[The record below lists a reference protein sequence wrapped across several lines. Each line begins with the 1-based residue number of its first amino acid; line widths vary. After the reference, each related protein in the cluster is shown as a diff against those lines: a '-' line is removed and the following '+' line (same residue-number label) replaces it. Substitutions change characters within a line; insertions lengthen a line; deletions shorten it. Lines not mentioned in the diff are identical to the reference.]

1 MCYTKIKLKGEKNML
16 SLLNVIDGTLRTF
29 FSQFT
34 EALGFD
40 GYLGLVLGVEAFFIL
55 LFVIKSAFSY
65 EARLKRVIDKCNKWL
80 FKNKK
85 IDTNNIKE
93 FNSIIKKGPKRLV
106 YYWQQY
112 ILYREGGPSAYLS
125 EENIIDKPLK
135 TSSWLSNIKNLG
147 MLTVVWSI
155 FAFIFGAS
163 SQSAVVFDINAIVIA
178 LVLPCLS
185 ALLGVVAII
194 ILKARRVMNL
204 DDIYHIY
211 HLFSRFLTNATV
223 DLTPYLDFNL
233 LFTQKEIENGNPQ
246 LREYYEAR
254 ARKIK
259 EEFEEAQ
266 KNDVPLQT
274 YEFENVGVDGSL
286 LLNRAMRESEVY
298 INKKIATLSQIAQI
312 ESQKEALKRNYE
324 DVQMSLQ
331 RQIQASKEN
340 IQKLIE
346 QQAATT
352 NRIEAGLLKNQQQKE
367 VNKNAQLQKD
377 YEKEEERY
385 LRSKGELD
393 EELEKLKAVLD
404 QGVTEVQKAM
414 SNEYQTFFEK
424 VMKSAFQVAE
434 QRVKEEKLNLVNER
448 DKNEEELISVQTQIK
463 RLKDE
468 NDTLRDRLAKY
479 DENYQQQT
487 SEDEQGHY
495 DENGNYIY
503 SDGSYHDTNG
513 LFHDVDGKVYNMN
526 GELVSYDLSPEE
538 QLAQDKEELKNQQVD
553 SFGAYVND
561 QDEVESIAQ
570 KEDTEPNKDE
580 VDSAIEEIA
589 EVMGEEKPQTESE
602 ENVVNDEKVEKPQE
616 ENNSD
621 DLSDSTDGA
630 TTDAIISGD
639 VPNSETVS
647 EILAEEEANA
657 NKDID
662 SEEKTTD
669 NNQTENET
677 NGEVL
682 GVVDDSIMEQPA
694 SEEAPKRKRGRP
706 RKEKVEQASEEQPK
720 RKRGRPRKTEAKEP
734 EVTSAPKKR
743 GRPPKAKTEKTES
756 SSKNSSTKKTPKT
769 TITKQDEG
777 DTAKKRGRPKKIDTQ
792 ESEVKQQPKKR
803 GRPKKV
809 AEDAKPAQTQAK
821 KRGRPKKAVDEKEN
835 TQTKPQAKK
844 RGRPRKDT
852 PATMDSSFVN
862 QLNELISQQE
872 NKLKNLKA
880 FLNSEIDQVLEP
892 DEQENVNHEQ
902 DDIMNAVESL
912 KAQADK
918 AKSSGQSEEL
928 AKINKR
934 IEDLIA
940 DLSNI
945 SATDDD
951 ADAQ

>member
-1 MCYTKIKLKGEKNML
+1 ML
-16 SLLNVIDGTLRTF
+16 SLLNSIDGTLRTF
-29 FSQFT
+29 FSQLT
-34 EALGFD
+34 EALGFG

-55 LFVIKSAFSY
+55 LFVVKSAFSY
-65 EARLKRVIDKCNKWL
+65 EARLKRCIDKCNKWL
-80 FKNKK
+80 FRYKK
-85 IDTNNIKE
+85 IDENNIKD
-93 FNSIIKKGPKRLV
+93 FNKIIKKGPKRLV
-106 YYWQQY
+106 YYWQQF
-112 ILYREGGPSAYLS
+112 ILYRDGGPSAYLS
-125 EENIIDKPLK
+125 EENVIEKPLK
-135 TSSWLSNIKNLG
+135 TSSWVSNIKNLG
-147 MLTVVWSI
+147 MLSVVWSVI
-155 FAFIFGAS
+155 AFIFGAS
-163 SQSAVVFDINAIVIA
+163 SQSARGFDIDTIVIA

-185 ALLGVVAII
+185 ALLGVIAII
-194 ILKARRVMNL
+194 ILKGRRVMNL

-211 HLFSRFLTNATV
+211 HLFSRFLTNATI

-266 KNDVPLQT
+266 KNDAPLQT

-286 LLNRAMRESEVY
+286 LLNRAMRESELY
-298 INKKIATLSQIAQI
+298 INKKNATLSKIAQI
-312 ESQKEALKRNYE
+312 ESQKEALRRNFE

-385 LRSKGELD
+385 LRSKAELDGELD
-393 EELEKLKAVLD
+393 KLKEELDKGASD
-404 QGVTEVQKAM
+404 VQKAM

-424 VMKSAFQVAE
+424 VMKSAYQVAE
-434 QRVKEEKLNLVNER
+434 AKVKEEKQTLASER
-448 DKNEEELISVQTQIK
+448 DKNEEELVSVQTQIK

-468 NDTLRDRLAKY
+468 NDTLRERLARF
-479 DENYQQQT
+479 DENYKQET
-487 SEDEQGHY
+487 VEGEQGHY

-526 GELVSYDLSPEE
+526 GELVSYDLTPEE
-538 QLAQDKEELKNQQVD
+538 QSAKEKQELQDQQVE
-553 SFGAYVND
+553 SFGAYINDENQIETPQQEETAPQDQEEVNSAMAEIAESMGEEAPYVED
-561 QDEVESIAQ
+561 ETQEETPEEQSQETQEEINQETQESEQEGNPQEETEQTENLVSLNPIFLGDATQESQPSEEQTSQDEVTSEETTPQ
-570 KEDTEPNKDE
+570 PEQLPEE
-580 VDSAIEEIA
+580 QRIEEPKV
-589 EVMGEEKPQTESE
+589 EETKPTEEKPKKKRGRPRKEVAAEPAEVGPKKKRGRPRKVDSQETTQT
-602 ENVVNDEKVEKPQE
+602 
-616 ENNSD
+616 
-621 DLSDSTDGA
+621 T
-630 TTDAIISGD
+630 
-639 VPNSETVS
+639 
-647 EILAEEEANA
+647 
-657 NKDID
+657 
-662 SEEKTTD
+662 
-669 NNQTENET
+669 
-677 NGEVL
+677 
-682 GVVDDSIMEQPA
+682 
-694 SEEAPKRKRGRP
+694 PKRKRGRP
-706 RKEKVEQASEEQPK
+706 RKEET
-720 RKRGRPRKTEAKEP
+720 TEA
-734 EVTSAPKKR
+734 PKTTTVAKK
-743 GRPPKAKTEKTES
+743 PATKKSNTKSPSKAKTT
-756 SSKNSSTKKTPKT
+756 TKKTSPKST
-769 TITKQDEG
+769 TTQSKP
-777 DTAKKRGRPKKIDTQ
+777 TA
-792 ESEVKQQPKKR
+792 KR

-809 AEDAKPAQTQAK
+809 VEEAPAVQPT
-821 KRGRPKKAVDEKEN
+821 V
-835 TQTKPQAKK
+835 KK
-844 RGRPRKDT
+844 RGRPRKD
-852 PATMDSSFVN
+852 ASMDSSFVN

-892 DEQENVNHEQ
+892 QEQATVNHEQ
-902 DDIMNAVESL
+902 DDILNAVESL

-934 IEDLIA
+934 IEDLIK

-945 SATDDD
+945 SASDDN

>member
-1 MCYTKIKLKGEKNML
+1 ML
-16 SLLNVIDGTLRTF
+16 SLLNSIDGTLRTF
-29 FSQFT
+29 FSQLT
-34 EALGFD
+34 EALGFG

-55 LFVIKSAFSY
+55 LFVVKSAFSY
-65 EARLKRVIDKCNKWL
+65 EARLKRCIDKCNKWL
-80 FKNKK
+80 FRYKK
-85 IDTNNIKE
+85 IDENNIKD
-93 FNSIIKKGPKRLV
+93 FNKIIKKGPKRLV
-106 YYWQQY
+106 YYWQQF
-112 ILYREGGPSAYLS
+112 ILYRDGGPSAYLS
-125 EENIIDKPLK
+125 EENVIEKPLK
-135 TSSWLSNIKNLG
+135 TSSWVSNIKNLG
-147 MLTVVWSI
+147 MLTVVWSVI
-155 FAFIFGAS
+155 AFIFGAS
-163 SQSAVVFDINAIVIA
+163 SQSARGFDIDTIVIA

-185 ALLGVVAII
+185 ALLGVIAII
-194 ILKARRVMNL
+194 ILKGRRVMNL

-211 HLFSRFLTNATV
+211 HLFSRFLTNATI

-266 KNDVPLQT
+266 KNDAPLQT

-286 LLNRAMRESEVY
+286 LLNRAMRESELY
-298 INKKIATLSQIAQI
+298 INKKNATLSKIAQI
-312 ESQKEALKRNYE
+312 ESQKEALRRNFE

-385 LRSKGELD
+385 LRSKAELDGELD
-393 EELEKLKAVLD
+393 KLKEELDKGASD
-404 QGVTEVQKAM
+404 VQKAM

-424 VMKSAFQVAE
+424 VMKSAYQVAE
-434 QRVKEEKLNLVNER
+434 AKVKEEKQTLASER
-448 DKNEEELISVQTQIK
+448 DKNEEELVSVQTQIK

-468 NDTLRDRLAKY
+468 NDTLRERLARF
-479 DENYQQQT
+479 DENYKQET
-487 SEDEQGHY
+487 VEGEQGHY

-526 GELVSYDLSPEE
+526 GELVSYDLTPEE
-538 QLAQDKEELKNQQVD
+538 QSAKEKQELQDQQVE
-553 SFGAYVND
+553 SFGAYINDENQIETPQQEKTAPQDQEEVNSAMAEIAESMGEEAPYVED
-561 QDEVESIAQ
+561 ETQEETPEEQSQETQEEINQETQESEQEGNPQEETEQTENLVSLNPIFLGDATQESQPSEEQTSQDEVTSEETTPQPEQLPEEQ
-570 KEDTEPNKDE
+570 K
-580 VDSAIEEIA
+580 IEEPKV
-589 EVMGEEKPQTESE
+589 EETKPTEEKPKKKRGRPRKEVAAEPAEVGPKKKRGRPRKVDSQETTQT
-602 ENVVNDEKVEKPQE
+602 
-616 ENNSD
+616 
-621 DLSDSTDGA
+621 T
-630 TTDAIISGD
+630 
-639 VPNSETVS
+639 
-647 EILAEEEANA
+647 
-657 NKDID
+657 
-662 SEEKTTD
+662 
-669 NNQTENET
+669 
-677 NGEVL
+677 
-682 GVVDDSIMEQPA
+682 
-694 SEEAPKRKRGRP
+694 PKRKRGRP
-706 RKEKVEQASEEQPK
+706 RKEET
-720 RKRGRPRKTEAKEP
+720 TEA
-734 EVTSAPKKR
+734 PKTTTVAKK
-743 GRPPKAKTEKTES
+743 PATKKSNTKSPSKAKTT
-756 SSKNSSTKKTPKT
+756 TKKTSPKST
-769 TITKQDEG
+769 TTQSKP
-777 DTAKKRGRPKKIDTQ
+777 TA
-792 ESEVKQQPKKR
+792 KR

-809 AEDAKPAQTQAK
+809 VEEAPAVQPT
-821 KRGRPKKAVDEKEN
+821 V
-835 TQTKPQAKK
+835 KK
-844 RGRPRKDT
+844 RGRPRKD
-852 PATMDSSFVN
+852 ASMDSSFVN

-892 DEQENVNHEQ
+892 QEQATVNHEQ
-902 DDIMNAVESL
+902 DDILNAVESL

-934 IEDLIA
+934 IEDLIK

-945 SATDDD
+945 SASDDN

>member
-1 MCYTKIKLKGEKNML
+1 ML
-16 SLLNVIDGTLRTF
+16 SLLNSIDGTLRTF
-29 FSQFT
+29 FSQLT
-34 EALGFD
+34 EALGFG

-55 LFVIKSAFSY
+55 LFVVKSAFSY
-65 EARLKRVIDKCNKWL
+65 EARLKRCIDKCNKWL
-80 FKNKK
+80 FRYKK
-85 IDTNNIKE
+85 IDENNIKD
-93 FNSIIKKGPKRLV
+93 FNKIIKKGPKRLV
-106 YYWQQY
+106 YYWQQF
-112 ILYREGGPSAYLS
+112 ILYRDGGPSAYLS
-125 EENIIDKPLK
+125 EENVIEKPLK
-135 TSSWLSNIKNLG
+135 TSSWVSNIKNLG
-147 MLTVVWSI
+147 MLSVVWSVI
-155 FAFIFGAS
+155 AFIFGAS
-163 SQSAVVFDINAIVIA
+163 SQSVRGFDIDTIVIA

-185 ALLGVVAII
+185 ALLGVIAII
-194 ILKARRVMNL
+194 ILKGRRVMNL

-211 HLFSRFLTNATV
+211 HLFSRFLTNATI

-266 KNDVPLQT
+266 KNDAPLQT

-286 LLNRAMRESEVY
+286 LLNRAMRESELY
-298 INKKIATLSQIAQI
+298 INKKNATLSKIAQI
-312 ESQKEALKRNYE
+312 ESQKEALRRNFE

-385 LRSKGELD
+385 LRSKAELDGELD
-393 EELEKLKAVLD
+393 KLKEELDKGASD
-404 QGVTEVQKAM
+404 VQKAM

-424 VMKSAFQVAE
+424 VMKSAYQVAE
-434 QRVKEEKLNLVNER
+434 AKVKEEKQTLASER
-448 DKNEEELISVQTQIK
+448 DKNEEELVSVQTQIK

-468 NDTLRDRLAKY
+468 NDTLRERLARF
-479 DENYQQQT
+479 DENYKQET
-487 SEDEQGHY
+487 VEGEQGHY

-526 GELVSYDLSPEE
+526 GELVSYDLTPEE
-538 QLAQDKEELKNQQVD
+538 QSAKEKQELQDQQVE
-553 SFGAYVND
+553 SFGAYIND
-561 QDEVESIAQ
+561 ENQIETPQQEETAPQDQ
-570 KEDTEPNKDE
+570 KEVN
-580 VDSAIEEIA
+580 SAMAEIA
-589 EVMGEEKPQTESE
+589 ESMGEEAPYVEDETQEETPEEQSQETQEEINQETQNLEQE
-602 ENVVNDEKVEKPQE
+602 ENPQE
-616 ENNSD
+616 E
-621 DLSDSTDGA
+621 T
-630 TTDAIISGD
+630 
-639 VPNSETVS
+639 E
-647 EILAEEEANA
+647 
-657 NKDID
+657 
-662 SEEKTTD
+662 
-669 NNQTENET
+669 QTENLVSLNPIFLEDT
-677 NGEVL
+677 TQESQFSEGQTSQDEA
-682 GVVDDSIMEQPA
+682 A
-694 SEEAPKRKRGRP
+694 SEEQNSQTEQLPEEQKTEEPKVEETKLTEEKPKKKRGRPRKEVATEPAEVEPKKKRGRPRKVDSQETTQTTPKRKRGRP
-706 RKEKVEQASEEQPK
+706 RKEEATEAPK
-720 RKRGRPRKTEAKEP
+720 TTTVAKEP
-734 EVTSAPKKR
+734 TTKKSKTKS
-743 GRPPKAKTEKTES
+743 PSKAKTT
-756 SSKNSSTKKTPKT
+756 TKKTSPKST
-769 TITKQDEG
+769 TTQSKP
-777 DTAKKRGRPKKIDTQ
+777 TA
-792 ESEVKQQPKKR
+792 KR

-809 AEDAKPAQTQAK
+809 VEEAPAVQPT
-821 KRGRPKKAVDEKEN
+821 V
-835 TQTKPQAKK
+835 KK
-844 RGRPRKDT
+844 RGRPRKD
-852 PATMDSSFVN
+852 ASMDSSFVN

-892 DEQENVNHEQ
+892 QEQATVNHEQ
-902 DDIMNAVESL
+902 DDILNAVESL

-934 IEDLIA
+934 IEDLIK

-945 SATDDD
+945 SASDDN

>member
-1 MCYTKIKLKGEKNML
+1 ML
-16 SLLNVIDGTLRTF
+16 SLLNSIDGTLRTF
-29 FSQFT
+29 FSQLT
-34 EALGFD
+34 EALGFG

-55 LFVIKSAFSY
+55 LFVVKSAFSY
-65 EARLKRVIDKCNKWL
+65 EARLKRCIDKCNKWL
-80 FKNKK
+80 FRYKK
-85 IDTNNIKE
+85 IDENNIKD
-93 FNSIIKKGPKRLV
+93 FNKIIKKGPKRLV
-106 YYWQQY
+106 YYWQQF
-112 ILYREGGPSAYLS
+112 ILYRDGGPSAYLS
-125 EENIIDKPLK
+125 EENVIEKPLK
-135 TSSWLSNIKNLG
+135 TSSWVSNIKNLG
-147 MLTVVWSI
+147 MLTIVWSVI
-155 FAFIFGAS
+155 AFIFGAS
-163 SQSAVVFDINAIVIA
+163 SQSARGFDIDTIVIA

-185 ALLGVVAII
+185 ALLGVIAII
-194 ILKARRVMNL
+194 ILKGRRVMNL

-211 HLFSRFLTNATV
+211 HLFSRFLTNATI

-266 KNDVPLQT
+266 KNDAPLQT

-286 LLNRAMRESEVY
+286 LLNRAMRESELY
-298 INKKIATLSQIAQI
+298 INKKNATLSKIAQI
-312 ESQKEALKRNYE
+312 ESQKEALRRNFE

-385 LRSKGELD
+385 LRSKAELDGELD
-393 EELEKLKAVLD
+393 KLKEELDKGASD
-404 QGVTEVQKAM
+404 VQKAM

-424 VMKSAFQVAE
+424 VMKSAYQVAE
-434 QRVKEEKLNLVNER
+434 AKVKEEKQTLASER
-448 DKNEEELISVQTQIK
+448 DKNEEELVSVQTQIK

-468 NDTLRDRLAKY
+468 NDTLRERLARF
-479 DENYQQQT
+479 DENYKQET
-487 SEDEQGHY
+487 VEGEQGHY

-526 GELVSYDLSPEE
+526 GELVSYDLTPEE
-538 QLAQDKEELKNQQVD
+538 QSAKEKQELQDQQVE
-553 SFGAYVND
+553 SFGAYINDENQIETPQQEETAPQDQKEVNSAMAEIAESMGEEAPYVED
-561 QDEVESIAQ
+561 ETQEETPEEQSQETQEEINQETQESEQEKNPQEETEQTENLVSLNPIFLGDATQESQPSEEQTSQDEVTSEETTPQPEQLPEEQ
-570 KEDTEPNKDE
+570 K
-580 VDSAIEEIA
+580 IEEPKV
-589 EVMGEEKPQTESE
+589 EETKPTEEKPKKKRGRPRKEVVTEPAEIEPKKKRGRPRKVDSQETTQT
-602 ENVVNDEKVEKPQE
+602 
-616 ENNSD
+616 
-621 DLSDSTDGA
+621 T
-630 TTDAIISGD
+630 
-639 VPNSETVS
+639 
-647 EILAEEEANA
+647 
-657 NKDID
+657 
-662 SEEKTTD
+662 
-669 NNQTENET
+669 
-677 NGEVL
+677 
-682 GVVDDSIMEQPA
+682 
-694 SEEAPKRKRGRP
+694 PKRKRGRP
-706 RKEKVEQASEEQPK
+706 RKEET
-720 RKRGRPRKTEAKEP
+720 TEA
-734 EVTSAPKKR
+734 PKTTTVAKK
-743 GRPPKAKTEKTES
+743 PATKKSNTKSPSKAKTT
-756 SSKNSSTKKTPKT
+756 TKKTSPKST
-769 TITKQDEG
+769 TTQSKP
-777 DTAKKRGRPKKIDTQ
+777 TA
-792 ESEVKQQPKKR
+792 KR

-809 AEDAKPAQTQAK
+809 VEEAPAVQPT
-821 KRGRPKKAVDEKEN
+821 V
-835 TQTKPQAKK
+835 KK
-844 RGRPRKDT
+844 RGRPRKD
-852 PATMDSSFVN
+852 ASMDSSFVN

-892 DEQENVNHEQ
+892 QEQATVNHEQ
-902 DDIMNAVESL
+902 DDILNAVESL

-934 IEDLIA
+934 IEDLIK

-945 SATDDD
+945 SASDDN

>member
-1 MCYTKIKLKGEKNML
+1 ML
-16 SLLNVIDGTLRTF
+16 SLLNSIDGTLRTF
-29 FSQFT
+29 FSQLT
-34 EALGFD
+34 EALGFG

-55 LFVIKSAFSY
+55 LFVVKSAFSY
-65 EARLKRVIDKCNKWL
+65 EARLKRCIDKCNKWL
-80 FKNKK
+80 FRYKK
-85 IDTNNIKE
+85 IDENNIKD
-93 FNSIIKKGPKRLV
+93 FNKIIKKGPKRLV
-106 YYWQQY
+106 YYWQQF
-112 ILYREGGPSAYLS
+112 ILYRDGGPSAYLS
-125 EENIIDKPLK
+125 EENVIEKPLK
-135 TSSWLSNIKNLG
+135 TSSWVSNIKNLG
-147 MLTVVWSI
+147 MLTVVWSVI
-155 FAFIFGAS
+155 AFIFGAS
-163 SQSAVVFDINAIVIA
+163 SQSARGFDIDTIVIA

-185 ALLGVVAII
+185 ALLGVIAII
-194 ILKARRVMNL
+194 ILKGRRVMNL

-211 HLFSRFLTNATV
+211 HLFSRFLTNATI

-266 KNDVPLQT
+266 KNDAPLQT

-286 LLNRAMRESEVY
+286 LLNRAMRESELY
-298 INKKIATLSQIAQI
+298 INKKNATLSKIAQI
-312 ESQKEALKRNYE
+312 ESQKEALRRNFE

-385 LRSKGELD
+385 LRSKAELDGELD
-393 EELEKLKAVLD
+393 KLKEELDKGASD
-404 QGVTEVQKAM
+404 VQKAM

-424 VMKSAFQVAE
+424 VMKSAYQVAE
-434 QRVKEEKLNLVNER
+434 AKVKEEKQTLASER
-448 DKNEEELISVQTQIK
+448 DKNEEELVSVQTQIK

-468 NDTLRDRLAKY
+468 NDTLRERLARF
-479 DENYQQQT
+479 DENYKQET
-487 SEDEQGHY
+487 VEGEQGHY

-526 GELVSYDLSPEE
+526 GELVSYDLTPEE
-538 QLAQDKEELKNQQVD
+538 QSAKEKQELQDQQVE
-553 SFGAYVND
+553 SFGAYINDENQIETPQQEETAPQDQEEVNSAMAEIAESMGEEAPYVED
-561 QDEVESIAQ
+561 ETQEETPEEQSQETQEEINQETQESEQEKNPQEETEQTENLVSLNPIFLGDATQESQPSEEQTSQDEVTSEETTPQ
-570 KEDTEPNKDE
+570 PEQLPEE
-580 VDSAIEEIA
+580 QRIEEPKV
-589 EVMGEEKPQTESE
+589 EETKPTEEKPKKKRGRPRKEVAAEPAEVGPKKKRGRPRKVDSQETTQT
-602 ENVVNDEKVEKPQE
+602 
-616 ENNSD
+616 
-621 DLSDSTDGA
+621 T
-630 TTDAIISGD
+630 
-639 VPNSETVS
+639 
-647 EILAEEEANA
+647 
-657 NKDID
+657 
-662 SEEKTTD
+662 
-669 NNQTENET
+669 
-677 NGEVL
+677 
-682 GVVDDSIMEQPA
+682 
-694 SEEAPKRKRGRP
+694 PKRKRGRP
-706 RKEKVEQASEEQPK
+706 RKEET
-720 RKRGRPRKTEAKEP
+720 TEA
-734 EVTSAPKKR
+734 PKTTTVAKK
-743 GRPPKAKTEKTES
+743 PATKKSSTKSPSKAKTT
-756 SSKNSSTKKTPKT
+756 TKKTSPKST
-769 TITKQDEG
+769 TTQSKS
-777 DTAKKRGRPKKIDTQ
+777 TA
-792 ESEVKQQPKKR
+792 KR

-809 AEDAKPAQTQAK
+809 VEEAPAVQPT
-821 KRGRPKKAVDEKEN
+821 V
-835 TQTKPQAKK
+835 KK
-844 RGRPRKDT
+844 RGRPRKD
-852 PATMDSSFVN
+852 ASMDSSFVN

-892 DEQENVNHEQ
+892 QEQATVNHEQ
-902 DDIMNAVESL
+902 DDILNAVESL

-934 IEDLIA
+934 IEDLIK

-945 SATDDD
+945 SASDDN

>member
-1 MCYTKIKLKGEKNML
+1 ML
-16 SLLNVIDGTLRTF
+16 SLLNSIDGTLRTF
-29 FSQFT
+29 FSQLT
-34 EALGFD
+34 EALGFG

-55 LFVIKSAFSY
+55 LFVVKSALSY
-65 EARLKRVIDKCNKWL
+65 EARLKRCIDKCNKWL
-80 FKNKK
+80 FRYKK
-85 IDTNNIKE
+85 IDENNIKD
-93 FNSIIKKGPKRLV
+93 FNKIIKKGPKRLV
-106 YYWQQY
+106 YYWQQF
-112 ILYREGGPSAYLS
+112 ILYRDGGPSAYLS
-125 EENIIDKPLK
+125 EENVIEKPLK
-135 TSSWLSNIKNLG
+135 TSSWVSNIKNLG
-147 MLTVVWSI
+147 MLTVVWSVI
-155 FAFIFGAS
+155 AFIFGAS
-163 SQSAVVFDINAIVIA
+163 SQSARGFDIDTIVIA

-185 ALLGVVAII
+185 ALLGVIAII
-194 ILKARRVMNL
+194 ILKGRRVMNL

-211 HLFSRFLTNATV
+211 HLFSRFLTNATI

-286 LLNRAMRESEVY
+286 LLNRAMRESELY
-298 INKKIATLSQIAQI
+298 INKKNATLSKIAQI
-312 ESQKEALKRNYE
+312 ESQKEALRRNFE

-385 LRSKGELD
+385 LRSKAELDGELD
-393 EELEKLKAVLD
+393 KLKEELDKGASD
-404 QGVTEVQKAM
+404 VQKAM

-424 VMKSAFQVAE
+424 VMKSAYQVAE
-434 QRVKEEKLNLVNER
+434 AKVKEEKQTLASER
-448 DKNEEELISVQTQIK
+448 DKNEEELVSVQTQIK

-468 NDTLRDRLAKY
+468 NDTLRERLARF
-479 DENYQQQT
+479 DENYKQET
-487 SEDEQGHY
+487 VEGEQGHY

-526 GELVSYDLSPEE
+526 GELVSYDLTPEE
-538 QLAQDKEELKNQQVD
+538 QSAKEKQELQDQQVE
-553 SFGAYVND
+553 SFGAYINDENQIETPQQEETAPQDQEEVNSAMAEIAESMGEEAPYVED
-561 QDEVESIAQ
+561 ETQEETPEEQSQETQEEINQETQESEQEGNPQEETEQTENLVSLNPIFLGDATQESQPSEEQTSQDEVTSEETTPQPEQLPEEQ
-570 KEDTEPNKDE
+570 K
-580 VDSAIEEIA
+580 IEEPKV
-589 EVMGEEKPQTESE
+589 EETKPTEEKPKKKRGRPRKEVAAEPAEVGPKKKRGRPRKVDSQETTQT
-602 ENVVNDEKVEKPQE
+602 
-616 ENNSD
+616 
-621 DLSDSTDGA
+621 T
-630 TTDAIISGD
+630 
-639 VPNSETVS
+639 
-647 EILAEEEANA
+647 
-657 NKDID
+657 
-662 SEEKTTD
+662 
-669 NNQTENET
+669 
-677 NGEVL
+677 
-682 GVVDDSIMEQPA
+682 
-694 SEEAPKRKRGRP
+694 PKRKRGRP
-706 RKEKVEQASEEQPK
+706 RKEET
-720 RKRGRPRKTEAKEP
+720 TEA
-734 EVTSAPKKR
+734 PKTTTVAKK
-743 GRPPKAKTEKTES
+743 PATKKSNTKSPSKAKTT
-756 SSKNSSTKKTPKT
+756 TKKTSPKST
-769 TITKQDEG
+769 TTQSKP
-777 DTAKKRGRPKKIDTQ
+777 TA
-792 ESEVKQQPKKR
+792 KR

-809 AEDAKPAQTQAK
+809 VEEAPAVQPT
-821 KRGRPKKAVDEKEN
+821 V
-835 TQTKPQAKK
+835 KK
-844 RGRPRKDT
+844 RGRPRKD
-852 PATMDSSFVN
+852 ASMDSSFVN

-892 DEQENVNHEQ
+892 QEQATVNHEQ
-902 DDIMNAVESL
+902 DDILNAVESL

-934 IEDLIA
+934 IEDLIK

-945 SATDDD
+945 SASDDN

>member
-1 MCYTKIKLKGEKNML
+1 ML
-16 SLLNVIDGTLRTF
+16 SLLNSIDGTLRTF
-29 FSQFT
+29 FSQLT
-34 EALGFD
+34 EALGFG

-55 LFVIKSAFSY
+55 LFVVKSAFSY
-65 EARLKRVIDKCNKWL
+65 EARLKRCIDKCNKWL
-80 FKNKK
+80 FRYKK
-85 IDTNNIKE
+85 IDENNIKD
-93 FNSIIKKGPKRLV
+93 FNKIIKKGPKRLV
-106 YYWQQY
+106 YYWQQF
-112 ILYREGGPSAYLS
+112 ILYRDGGPSAYLS
-125 EENIIDKPLK
+125 EENVIEKPLK
-135 TSSWLSNIKNLG
+135 TSSWVSNIKNLG
-147 MLTVVWSI
+147 MLTVVWSVI
-155 FAFIFGAS
+155 AFIFGAS
-163 SQSAVVFDINAIVIA
+163 SQSARGFDIDTIVIA

-185 ALLGVVAII
+185 ALLGVIAII
-194 ILKARRVMNL
+194 ILKGRRVMNL

-211 HLFSRFLTNATV
+211 HLFSRFLTNATI

-266 KNDVPLQT
+266 KNDAPLQT

-286 LLNRAMRESEVY
+286 LLNRAMRESELY
-298 INKKIATLSQIAQI
+298 INKKNATLSKIAQI
-312 ESQKEALKRNYE
+312 ESQKEALRRNFE

-385 LRSKGELD
+385 LRSKAELDGELD
-393 EELEKLKAVLD
+393 KLKEELDKGASD
-404 QGVTEVQKAM
+404 VQKAM

-424 VMKSAFQVAE
+424 VMKSAYQVAE
-434 QRVKEEKLNLVNER
+434 AKVKEEKQTLASER
-448 DKNEEELISVQTQIK
+448 DKNEEELVSVQTQIK

-468 NDTLRDRLAKY
+468 NDTLRERLARF
-479 DENYQQQT
+479 DENYKQET
-487 SEDEQGHY
+487 VEGEQGHY

-526 GELVSYDLSPEE
+526 GELVSYDLTPEE
-538 QLAQDKEELKNQQVD
+538 QSTKEKQELQDQQVE
-553 SFGAYVND
+553 SFGAYINDENQIETPQQEETAPQDQKEVNSAMAEIAESMGEEAPYVED
-561 QDEVESIAQ
+561 ETQEETPEEQSQETQEEINQETQESEQEGNPQEETEQTENLVSLNPIFLGDATQESQPSEEQTSQDEVTSEETTPQ
-570 KEDTEPNKDE
+570 PEQLPEE
-580 VDSAIEEIA
+580 QRIEEPKV
-589 EVMGEEKPQTESE
+589 EETKPTEEKPKKKRGRPRKEVAAEPAEVGPKKKRGRPRKVDSQETTQT
-602 ENVVNDEKVEKPQE
+602 
-616 ENNSD
+616 
-621 DLSDSTDGA
+621 T
-630 TTDAIISGD
+630 
-639 VPNSETVS
+639 
-647 EILAEEEANA
+647 
-657 NKDID
+657 
-662 SEEKTTD
+662 
-669 NNQTENET
+669 
-677 NGEVL
+677 
-682 GVVDDSIMEQPA
+682 
-694 SEEAPKRKRGRP
+694 PKRKRGRP
-706 RKEKVEQASEEQPK
+706 RKEET
-720 RKRGRPRKTEAKEP
+720 TEA
-734 EVTSAPKKR
+734 PKTTTVAKK
-743 GRPPKAKTEKTES
+743 PATKKSNTKSPSKAKTT
-756 SSKNSSTKKTPKT
+756 TKKTSPKST
-769 TITKQDEG
+769 TTQSKP
-777 DTAKKRGRPKKIDTQ
+777 TA
-792 ESEVKQQPKKR
+792 KR

-809 AEDAKPAQTQAK
+809 VEEAPAVQPT
-821 KRGRPKKAVDEKEN
+821 V
-835 TQTKPQAKK
+835 KK
-844 RGRPRKDT
+844 RGRPRKD
-852 PATMDSSFVN
+852 ASMDSSFVN

-892 DEQENVNHEQ
+892 QEQATVNHEQ
-902 DDIMNAVESL
+902 DDILNAVESL

-934 IEDLIA
+934 IEDLIK

-945 SATDDD
+945 SASDDN

>member
-1 MCYTKIKLKGEKNML
+1 ML
-16 SLLNVIDGTLRTF
+16 SLLNSIDGTLRTF
-29 FSQFT
+29 FSQLT
-34 EALGFD
+34 EALGFG

-55 LFVIKSAFSY
+55 LFVVKSALSY
-65 EARLKRVIDKCNKWL
+65 EARLKRCIDKCNKWL
-80 FKNKK
+80 FRYKK
-85 IDTNNIKE
+85 IDENNIKD
-93 FNSIIKKGPKRLV
+93 FNKIIKKGPKRLV
-106 YYWQQY
+106 YYWQQF
-112 ILYREGGPSAYLS
+112 ILYRDGGPSAYLS
-125 EENIIDKPLK
+125 EENVIEKPLK
-135 TSSWLSNIKNLG
+135 TSSWVSNIKNLG
-147 MLTVVWSI
+147 MLTVVWSVI
-155 FAFIFGAS
+155 AFIFGAS
-163 SQSAVVFDINAIVIA
+163 SQSARGFDIDTIVIA

-185 ALLGVVAII
+185 ALLGVIAII
-194 ILKARRVMNL
+194 ILKGRRVMNL

-211 HLFSRFLTNATV
+211 HLFSRFLTNATI

-266 KNDVPLQT
+266 KNDAPLQT

-286 LLNRAMRESEVY
+286 LLNRAMRESELY
-298 INKKIATLSQIAQI
+298 INKKNATLSKIAQI
-312 ESQKEALKRNYE
+312 ESQKEALRRNFE

-385 LRSKGELD
+385 LRSKAELDGELD
-393 EELEKLKAVLD
+393 KLKEELDKSASD
-404 QGVTEVQKAM
+404 VQKAM

-424 VMKSAFQVAE
+424 VMKSAYQVAE
-434 QRVKEEKLNLVNER
+434 AKVKEEKQTLASER
-448 DKNEEELISVQTQIK
+448 DKNEEELVSVQTQIK

-468 NDTLRDRLAKY
+468 NDTLRERLARF
-479 DENYQQQT
+479 DENYKQET
-487 SEDEQGHY
+487 VEGEQGHY

-526 GELVSYDLSPEE
+526 GELVSYDLTPEE
-538 QLAQDKEELKNQQVD
+538 QSAKEKQELQDQQVE
-553 SFGAYVND
+553 SFGAYINDENQIETPQQEETAPQDQEEVNSAMAEIAESMGEEAPYVED
-561 QDEVESIAQ
+561 ETQEEPPEEQSQETQEEINQETQESEQEGNPQEETEQTENLVSLNPIFLGDATQESQPSEEQTSQDEVTSEETTPQPEQLPEEQ
-570 KEDTEPNKDE
+570 K
-580 VDSAIEEIA
+580 IEEPKV
-589 EVMGEEKPQTESE
+589 EETKPTEEKPKKKRGRPRKEVAAEPAEVGPKKKRGRPRKVVSQGTTQT
-602 ENVVNDEKVEKPQE
+602 
-616 ENNSD
+616 
-621 DLSDSTDGA
+621 T
-630 TTDAIISGD
+630 
-639 VPNSETVS
+639 
-647 EILAEEEANA
+647 
-657 NKDID
+657 
-662 SEEKTTD
+662 
-669 NNQTENET
+669 
-677 NGEVL
+677 
-682 GVVDDSIMEQPA
+682 
-694 SEEAPKRKRGRP
+694 PKRKRGRP
-706 RKEKVEQASEEQPK
+706 RKEET
-720 RKRGRPRKTEAKEP
+720 TEA
-734 EVTSAPKKR
+734 PKTTTVAKK
-743 GRPPKAKTEKTES
+743 PATKKSNTKSPSKAKTT
-756 SSKNSSTKKTPKT
+756 TKKTSPKST
-769 TITKQDEG
+769 TTQSKP
-777 DTAKKRGRPKKIDTQ
+777 TA
-792 ESEVKQQPKKR
+792 KR

-809 AEDAKPAQTQAK
+809 VEEAPAVQPT
-821 KRGRPKKAVDEKEN
+821 V
-835 TQTKPQAKK
+835 KK
-844 RGRPRKDT
+844 RGRPRKD
-852 PATMDSSFVN
+852 ASMDSSFVN

-892 DEQENVNHEQ
+892 QEQATVNHEQ
-902 DDIMNAVESL
+902 DDILNAVESL

-934 IEDLIA
+934 IEDLIK

-945 SATDDD
+945 SASDDN

>member
-1 MCYTKIKLKGEKNML
+1 ML
-16 SLLNVIDGTLRTF
+16 SLLNSIDGTLRTF
-29 FSQFT
+29 FSQLT
-34 EALGFD
+34 EALGFG

-55 LFVIKSAFSY
+55 LFVVKSAFSY
-65 EARLKRVIDKCNKWL
+65 EARLKRCIDKCNKWL
-80 FKNKK
+80 FRYKK
-85 IDTNNIKE
+85 IDENNIKD
-93 FNSIIKKGPKRLV
+93 FNKIIKKGPKRLV
-106 YYWQQY
+106 YYWQQF
-112 ILYREGGPSAYLS
+112 ILYRDGGPSAYLS
-125 EENIIDKPLK
+125 EENVIEKPLK
-135 TSSWLSNIKNLG
+135 TSSWVSNIKNLG
-147 MLTVVWSI
+147 MLSVVWSVI
-155 FAFIFGAS
+155 AFIFGAS
-163 SQSAVVFDINAIVIA
+163 SQSARGFDIDTIVIA

-185 ALLGVVAII
+185 ALLGVIAII
-194 ILKARRVMNL
+194 ILKGRRVMNL

-211 HLFSRFLTNATV
+211 HLFSRFLTNATI

-286 LLNRAMRESEVY
+286 LLNRAMRESELY
-298 INKKIATLSQIAQI
+298 INKKNATLSKIAQI
-312 ESQKEALKRNYE
+312 ESQKEALRRNFE

-385 LRSKGELD
+385 LRSKAELDGELD
-393 EELEKLKAVLD
+393 KLKEELDKGASD
-404 QGVTEVQKAM
+404 VQKAM

-424 VMKSAFQVAE
+424 VMKSAYQVAE
-434 QRVKEEKLNLVNER
+434 AKVKEEKQTLASER
-448 DKNEEELISVQTQIK
+448 DKNEEELVSVQTQIK

-468 NDTLRDRLAKY
+468 NDTLRERLARF
-479 DENYQQQT
+479 DENYKQET
-487 SEDEQGHY
+487 VEGEQGHY

-503 SDGSYHDTNG
+503 SDGSYHDTKG

-526 GELVSYDLSPEE
+526 GELVSYDLTPEE
-538 QLAQDKEELKNQQVD
+538 QSAKEKQELQDQQVE
-553 SFGAYVND
+553 SFGAYINDENQIETPQQEETAPQDQEEVNSAMAEIAESMGEEAPYVED
-561 QDEVESIAQ
+561 ETQEETPEEQSQETQEEINQETQESEQEGNPQEETEQTENLVSLNPIFLGDATQESQPSEEQTSQDEVTSEETTPQ
-570 KEDTEPNKDE
+570 PEQLPEE
-580 VDSAIEEIA
+580 QRIEEPKV
-589 EVMGEEKPQTESE
+589 EETKPTEEKPKKKRGRPRKEVAAEPAEVGPKKKRGRPRKVDSQETTQT
-602 ENVVNDEKVEKPQE
+602 
-616 ENNSD
+616 
-621 DLSDSTDGA
+621 T
-630 TTDAIISGD
+630 
-639 VPNSETVS
+639 
-647 EILAEEEANA
+647 
-657 NKDID
+657 
-662 SEEKTTD
+662 
-669 NNQTENET
+669 
-677 NGEVL
+677 
-682 GVVDDSIMEQPA
+682 
-694 SEEAPKRKRGRP
+694 PKRKRGRP
-706 RKEKVEQASEEQPK
+706 RKEET
-720 RKRGRPRKTEAKEP
+720 TEA
-734 EVTSAPKKR
+734 PKTTTVAKK
-743 GRPPKAKTEKTES
+743 PATKKSNTKSPSKAKTT
-756 SSKNSSTKKTPKT
+756 TKKTSPKST
-769 TITKQDEG
+769 TTQSKP
-777 DTAKKRGRPKKIDTQ
+777 TA
-792 ESEVKQQPKKR
+792 KR

-809 AEDAKPAQTQAK
+809 VEEAPAVQPT
-821 KRGRPKKAVDEKEN
+821 V
-835 TQTKPQAKK
+835 KK
-844 RGRPRKDT
+844 RGRPRKD
-852 PATMDSSFVN
+852 ASMDSSFVN

-892 DEQENVNHEQ
+892 QEQATVNHEQ
-902 DDIMNAVESL
+902 DDILNAVESL

-934 IEDLIA
+934 IEDLIK

-945 SATDDD
+945 SASDDN

>member
-1 MCYTKIKLKGEKNML
+1 ML
-16 SLLNVIDGTLRTF
+16 SLLNSIDGTLRTF
-29 FSQFT
+29 FSQLT
-34 EALGFD
+34 EALGFG

-55 LFVIKSAFSY
+55 LFVVKSAFSY
-65 EARLKRVIDKCNKWL
+65 EARLKRCIDKCNKWL
-80 FKNKK
+80 FRYKK
-85 IDTNNIKE
+85 IDENNIKD
-93 FNSIIKKGPKRLV
+93 FNKIIKKGPKRLV
-106 YYWQQY
+106 YYWQQF
-112 ILYREGGPSAYLS
+112 ILYRDGGPSAYLS
-125 EENIIDKPLK
+125 EENVIEKPLK
-135 TSSWLSNIKNLG
+135 TSSWVSNIKNLG
-147 MLTVVWSI
+147 MLTVVWSVI
-155 FAFIFGAS
+155 AFIFGAS
-163 SQSAVVFDINAIVIA
+163 SQSARGFDIDTIVIA

-185 ALLGVVAII
+185 ALLGVIAII
-194 ILKARRVMNL
+194 ILKGRRVMNL

-211 HLFSRFLTNATV
+211 HLFSRFLTNATI

-266 KNDVPLQT
+266 KNDAPLQT

-286 LLNRAMRESEVY
+286 LLNRAMRESELY
-298 INKKIATLSQIAQI
+298 INKKNATLSKIAQI
-312 ESQKEALKRNYE
+312 ESQKEALRRNFE

-385 LRSKGELD
+385 LRSKAELDGELD
-393 EELEKLKAVLD
+393 KLKEELDKGASD
-404 QGVTEVQKAM
+404 VQKAM

-424 VMKSAFQVAE
+424 VMKSAYQVAE
-434 QRVKEEKLNLVNER
+434 AKVKEEKQTLASER
-448 DKNEEELISVQTQIK
+448 DKNEEELVSVQTQIK

-468 NDTLRDRLAKY
+468 NDTLRERLARF
-479 DENYQQQT
+479 DENYKQET
-487 SEDEQGHY
+487 VEGEQGHY

-526 GELVSYDLSPEE
+526 GELVSYDLTPEE
-538 QLAQDKEELKNQQVD
+538 QSAKEKQELQDQQVE
-553 SFGAYVND
+553 SFGAYINDENQIETPQQEETVPQDQKEVNSAMAEIAESMGEEAPYVED
-561 QDEVESIAQ
+561 ETQEETPEEQSQETQEEINQETQESEQEENPQEETEQTENLVSLNPIFLGDATQESQPSEEQTSQDEVTSEETTPQPEQLPEEQ
-570 KEDTEPNKDE
+570 K
-580 VDSAIEEIA
+580 IEEPKV
-589 EVMGEEKPQTESE
+589 EETKPTEEKPKKKRGRPRKEVAAEPAEVGPKKKRGRPRKVDSQETTQT
-602 ENVVNDEKVEKPQE
+602 
-616 ENNSD
+616 
-621 DLSDSTDGA
+621 T
-630 TTDAIISGD
+630 
-639 VPNSETVS
+639 
-647 EILAEEEANA
+647 
-657 NKDID
+657 
-662 SEEKTTD
+662 
-669 NNQTENET
+669 
-677 NGEVL
+677 
-682 GVVDDSIMEQPA
+682 
-694 SEEAPKRKRGRP
+694 PKRKRGRP
-706 RKEKVEQASEEQPK
+706 RKEET
-720 RKRGRPRKTEAKEP
+720 TEA
-734 EVTSAPKKR
+734 PKTTTVAKK
-743 GRPPKAKTEKTES
+743 PATKKSNTKSPSKAKTT
-756 SSKNSSTKKTPKT
+756 TKKTSPKST
-769 TITKQDEG
+769 TTQSKP
-777 DTAKKRGRPKKIDTQ
+777 TA
-792 ESEVKQQPKKR
+792 KR

-809 AEDAKPAQTQAK
+809 VEEAPAVQPT
-821 KRGRPKKAVDEKEN
+821 V
-835 TQTKPQAKK
+835 KK
-844 RGRPRKDT
+844 RGRPRKD
-852 PATMDSSFVN
+852 ASMDSSFVN

-892 DEQENVNHEQ
+892 QEQATVNHEQ
-902 DDIMNAVESL
+902 DDILNAVESL

-934 IEDLIA
+934 IEDLIK

-945 SATDDD
+945 SASDDN

>member
-1 MCYTKIKLKGEKNML
+1 ML
-16 SLLNVIDGTLRTF
+16 SLLNSIDGTLRTF
-29 FSQFT
+29 FSQLT
-34 EALGFD
+34 EALGFG

-55 LFVIKSAFSY
+55 LFVVKSAFSY
-65 EARLKRVIDKCNKWL
+65 EARLKRCIDKCNKWL
-80 FKNKK
+80 FRYKK
-85 IDTNNIKE
+85 IDENNIKD
-93 FNSIIKKGPKRLV
+93 FNKIIKKGPKRLV
-106 YYWQQY
+106 YYWQQF
-112 ILYREGGPSAYLS
+112 ILYRDGGPSAYLS
-125 EENIIDKPLK
+125 EENVIEKPLK
-135 TSSWLSNIKNLG
+135 TSSWVSNIKNLG
-147 MLTVVWSI
+147 MLSVVWSVI
-155 FAFIFGAS
+155 AFIFGAS
-163 SQSAVVFDINAIVIA
+163 SQSARGFDIDTIVIA

-185 ALLGVVAII
+185 ALLGVIAII
-194 ILKARRVMNL
+194 ILKGRRVMNL

-211 HLFSRFLTNATV
+211 HLFSRFLTNATI

-266 KNDVPLQT
+266 KNDAPLQT

-286 LLNRAMRESEVY
+286 LLNRAMRESELY
-298 INKKIATLSQIAQI
+298 INKKNATLSKIAQI
-312 ESQKEALKRNYE
+312 ESQKEALRRNFE

-385 LRSKGELD
+385 LRSKAELDGELD
-393 EELEKLKAVLD
+393 KLKEELDKGASD
-404 QGVTEVQKAM
+404 VQKAM

-424 VMKSAFQVAE
+424 VMKSAYQVAE
-434 QRVKEEKLNLVNER
+434 AKVKEEKQTLASER
-448 DKNEEELISVQTQIK
+448 DKNEEELVSVQTQIK

-468 NDTLRDRLAKY
+468 NDTLRERLARF
-479 DENYQQQT
+479 DENYKQET
-487 SEDEQGHY
+487 VEGEQGHY

-526 GELVSYDLSPEE
+526 GELVSYDLTPEE
-538 QLAQDKEELKNQQVD
+538 QSTKEKQELQDQQVE
-553 SFGAYVND
+553 SFGAYINDENQIETPQQEETVPQDQKEVNSAMAEIAESMGEEAPYVED
-561 QDEVESIAQ
+561 ETQEETPEEQSKETQEEINQETQESEQEGNPQEETEQTENLVSLNPIFLGDATQESQPSEEQTSQDEVTSEETTPQPEQLPEEQ
-570 KEDTEPNKDE
+570 K
-580 VDSAIEEIA
+580 IEEPKV
-589 EVMGEEKPQTESE
+589 EETKPTEEKPKKKRGRPRKEVAAEPAEVGPKKKRGRPRKVDSQETTQT
-602 ENVVNDEKVEKPQE
+602 
-616 ENNSD
+616 
-621 DLSDSTDGA
+621 T
-630 TTDAIISGD
+630 
-639 VPNSETVS
+639 
-647 EILAEEEANA
+647 
-657 NKDID
+657 
-662 SEEKTTD
+662 
-669 NNQTENET
+669 
-677 NGEVL
+677 
-682 GVVDDSIMEQPA
+682 
-694 SEEAPKRKRGRP
+694 PKRKRGRP
-706 RKEKVEQASEEQPK
+706 RKEET
-720 RKRGRPRKTEAKEP
+720 TEA
-734 EVTSAPKKR
+734 PKTTTVAKK
-743 GRPPKAKTEKTES
+743 PATKKSSTKSPSKAKTT
-756 SSKNSSTKKTPKT
+756 TKKTSPKST
-769 TITKQDEG
+769 TTQSKP
-777 DTAKKRGRPKKIDTQ
+777 TA
-792 ESEVKQQPKKR
+792 KR

-809 AEDAKPAQTQAK
+809 VEEAPAVQPT
-821 KRGRPKKAVDEKEN
+821 V
-835 TQTKPQAKK
+835 KK
-844 RGRPRKDT
+844 RGRPRKD
-852 PATMDSSFVN
+852 ASMDSSFVN

-892 DEQENVNHEQ
+892 QEQATVNHEQ
-902 DDIMNAVESL
+902 DDILNAVESL

-934 IEDLIA
+934 IEDLIK

-945 SATDDD
+945 SASDDN

>member
-1 MCYTKIKLKGEKNML
+1 ML
-16 SLLNVIDGTLRTF
+16 SLLNSIDGTLRTF
-29 FSQFT
+29 FSQLT
-34 EALGFD
+34 EALGFG

-55 LFVIKSAFSY
+55 LFVVKSAFSY
-65 EARLKRVIDKCNKWL
+65 EARLKRCIDKCNKWL
-80 FKNKK
+80 FRYKK
-85 IDTNNIKE
+85 IDENNIKD
-93 FNSIIKKGPKRLV
+93 FNKIIKKGPKRLV
-106 YYWQQY
+106 YYWQQF
-112 ILYREGGPSAYLS
+112 ILYRDGGPSAYLS
-125 EENIIDKPLK
+125 EENVIEKPLK
-135 TSSWLSNIKNLG
+135 TSSWVSNIKNLG
-147 MLTVVWSI
+147 MLSVVWSVI
-155 FAFIFGAS
+155 AFIFGAS
-163 SQSAVVFDINAIVIA
+163 SQSARGFDIDTIVIA

-185 ALLGVVAII
+185 ALLGVIAII
-194 ILKARRVMNL
+194 ILKGRRVMNL

-211 HLFSRFLTNATV
+211 HLFSRFLTNATI

-266 KNDVPLQT
+266 KNDAPLQT

-286 LLNRAMRESEVY
+286 LLNRAMRESELY
-298 INKKIATLSQIAQI
+298 INKKNATLSKIAQI
-312 ESQKEALKRNYE
+312 ESQKEALRRNFE

-385 LRSKGELD
+385 LRSKAELDGELD
-393 EELEKLKAVLD
+393 KLKEELDKGASD
-404 QGVTEVQKAM
+404 VQKAM

-424 VMKSAFQVAE
+424 VMKSAYQVAE
-434 QRVKEEKLNLVNER
+434 AKVKEEKQTLASER
-448 DKNEEELISVQTQIK
+448 DKNEEELVSVQTQIK

-468 NDTLRDRLAKY
+468 NDTLRERLARF
-479 DENYQQQT
+479 DENYKQET
-487 SEDEQGHY
+487 VEGEQGHY

-526 GELVSYDLSPEE
+526 GELVSYDLTPEE
-538 QLAQDKEELKNQQVD
+538 QSTKEKQELQDQQVE
-553 SFGAYVND
+553 SFGAYINDENQIETPQQEETVPQDQKEVNSAMAEIAESMGEEAPYVED
-561 QDEVESIAQ
+561 ETQEETPEEQSKETQEEINQETQESEQEGNPQEETEQTENLVSLNPIFLGDATQESQPSEEQTSQDEVTSEETTPQPEQLPEEQ
-570 KEDTEPNKDE
+570 K
-580 VDSAIEEIA
+580 IEEPKV
-589 EVMGEEKPQTESE
+589 EETKPTEEKPKKKRGRPRKEVAAEPAEVGPKKKRGRPRKVDSQETTQT
-602 ENVVNDEKVEKPQE
+602 
-616 ENNSD
+616 
-621 DLSDSTDGA
+621 T
-630 TTDAIISGD
+630 
-639 VPNSETVS
+639 
-647 EILAEEEANA
+647 
-657 NKDID
+657 
-662 SEEKTTD
+662 
-669 NNQTENET
+669 
-677 NGEVL
+677 
-682 GVVDDSIMEQPA
+682 
-694 SEEAPKRKRGRP
+694 PKRKRGRP
-706 RKEKVEQASEEQPK
+706 RKEET
-720 RKRGRPRKTEAKEP
+720 TEA
-734 EVTSAPKKR
+734 PKTTTVAKK
-743 GRPPKAKTEKTES
+743 PATKKSNTKSPSKAKTT
-756 SSKNSSTKKTPKT
+756 TKKTSPKST
-769 TITKQDEG
+769 TTQSKP
-777 DTAKKRGRPKKIDTQ
+777 TA
-792 ESEVKQQPKKR
+792 KR

-809 AEDAKPAQTQAK
+809 VEEAPAVQPT
-821 KRGRPKKAVDEKEN
+821 V
-835 TQTKPQAKK
+835 KK
-844 RGRPRKDT
+844 RGRPRKD
-852 PATMDSSFVN
+852 ASMDSSFVN

-892 DEQENVNHEQ
+892 QEQATVNHEQ
-902 DDIMNAVESL
+902 DDILNAVESL

-934 IEDLIA
+934 IEDLIK

-945 SATDDD
+945 SASDDN

>member
-1 MCYTKIKLKGEKNML
+1 ML
-16 SLLNVIDGTLRTF
+16 SLLNSIDGTLRTF
-29 FSQFT
+29 FSQLT
-34 EALGFD
+34 EALGFG

-55 LFVIKSAFSY
+55 LFVVKSAFSY
-65 EARLKRVIDKCNKWL
+65 EARLKRCIDKCNKWL
-80 FKNKK
+80 FRYKK
-85 IDTNNIKE
+85 IDENNIKD
-93 FNSIIKKGPKRLV
+93 FNKIIKKGPKRLV
-106 YYWQQY
+106 YYWQQF
-112 ILYREGGPSAYLS
+112 ILYRDGGPSAYLS
-125 EENIIDKPLK
+125 EENVIEKPLK
-135 TSSWLSNIKNLG
+135 TSSWVSNIKNLG
-147 MLTVVWSI
+147 MLTVVWSVI
-155 FAFIFGAS
+155 AFIFGAS
-163 SQSAVVFDINAIVIA
+163 SQSARGFDIDTIVIA

-185 ALLGVVAII
+185 ALLGVIAII
-194 ILKARRVMNL
+194 ILKGRRVMNL

-211 HLFSRFLTNATV
+211 HLFSRFLTNATI

-266 KNDVPLQT
+266 KNDAPLQT

-286 LLNRAMRESEVY
+286 LLNRAMRESELY
-298 INKKIATLSQIAQI
+298 INKKNATLSKIAQI
-312 ESQKEALKRNYE
+312 ESQKEALRRNFE

-385 LRSKGELD
+385 LRSKAELDGELD
-393 EELEKLKAVLD
+393 KLKEELDKGASD
-404 QGVTEVQKAM
+404 VQKAM

-424 VMKSAFQVAE
+424 VMKSAYQVAE
-434 QRVKEEKLNLVNER
+434 AKVKEEKQTLASER
-448 DKNEEELISVQTQIK
+448 DKNEEELVSVQTQIK

-468 NDTLRDRLAKY
+468 NDTLRERLARF
-479 DENYQQQT
+479 DENYKQET
-487 SEDEQGHY
+487 VEGEQGHY

-526 GELVSYDLSPEE
+526 GELVSYDLTPEE
-538 QLAQDKEELKNQQVD
+538 QSAKEKQELQDQQVE
-553 SFGAYVND
+553 SFGAYINDENQIETPQQEETAPQDQEEVNSAMAEIAESMGEEAPYVED
-561 QDEVESIAQ
+561 ETQEETPEEQSQETQEEINQETQESEQEKNPQEETEQTENLVSLNPIFLGDATQESQPSEEQTSQDEVTSEETTPQ
-570 KEDTEPNKDE
+570 PEQLPEE
-580 VDSAIEEIA
+580 QRIEEPKV
-589 EVMGEEKPQTESE
+589 EETKPTEEKPKKKRGRPRKEVAAEPAEVGPKKKRGRPRKVDSQETTQT
-602 ENVVNDEKVEKPQE
+602 
-616 ENNSD
+616 
-621 DLSDSTDGA
+621 T
-630 TTDAIISGD
+630 
-639 VPNSETVS
+639 
-647 EILAEEEANA
+647 
-657 NKDID
+657 
-662 SEEKTTD
+662 
-669 NNQTENET
+669 
-677 NGEVL
+677 
-682 GVVDDSIMEQPA
+682 
-694 SEEAPKRKRGRP
+694 PKRKRGRP
-706 RKEKVEQASEEQPK
+706 RKEET
-720 RKRGRPRKTEAKEP
+720 TEA
-734 EVTSAPKKR
+734 PKTTTVAKK
-743 GRPPKAKTEKTES
+743 PATKKSSTKSPSKAKTT
-756 SSKNSSTKKTPKT
+756 TKKTSPKST
-769 TITKQDEG
+769 TTQSKP
-777 DTAKKRGRPKKIDTQ
+777 TA
-792 ESEVKQQPKKR
+792 KR

-809 AEDAKPAQTQAK
+809 VEEAPAVQPT
-821 KRGRPKKAVDEKEN
+821 V
-835 TQTKPQAKK
+835 KK
-844 RGRPRKDT
+844 RGRPRKD
-852 PATMDSSFVN
+852 ASMDSSFVN

-892 DEQENVNHEQ
+892 QEQATVNHEQ
-902 DDIMNAVESL
+902 DDILNAVESL

-934 IEDLIA
+934 IEDLIK

-945 SATDDD
+945 SASDDN

>member
-1 MCYTKIKLKGEKNML
+1 ML
-16 SLLNVIDGTLRTF
+16 SLLNSIDGTLRTF
-29 FSQFT
+29 FSQLT
-34 EALGFD
+34 EALGFG

-55 LFVIKSAFSY
+55 LFVVKSAFSY
-65 EARLKRVIDKCNKWL
+65 EARLKRCIDKCNKWL
-80 FKNKK
+80 FRYKK
-85 IDTNNIKE
+85 IDENNIKD
-93 FNSIIKKGPKRLV
+93 FNKIIKKGPKRLV
-106 YYWQQY
+106 YYWQQF
-112 ILYREGGPSAYLS
+112 ILYRDGGPSAYLS
-125 EENIIDKPLK
+125 EENVIEKPLK
-135 TSSWLSNIKNLG
+135 TSSWVSNIKNLG
-147 MLTVVWSI
+147 MLTVVWSVI
-155 FAFIFGAS
+155 AFIFGAS
-163 SQSAVVFDINAIVIA
+163 SQSARGFDIDTIVIA

-185 ALLGVVAII
+185 ALLGVIAII
-194 ILKARRVMNL
+194 ILKGRRVMNL

-211 HLFSRFLTNATV
+211 HLFSRFLTNATI

-266 KNDVPLQT
+266 KNDAPLQT

-286 LLNRAMRESEVY
+286 LLNRAMRESELY
-298 INKKIATLSQIAQI
+298 INKKNATLSKIAQI
-312 ESQKEALKRNYE
+312 ESQKEALRRNFE

-385 LRSKGELD
+385 LRSKAELDGELD
-393 EELEKLKAVLD
+393 KLKEELDKGASD
-404 QGVTEVQKAM
+404 VQKAM

-424 VMKSAFQVAE
+424 VMKSAYQVAE
-434 QRVKEEKLNLVNER
+434 AKVKEEKQTLASER
-448 DKNEEELISVQTQIK
+448 DKNEEELVSVQTQIK

-468 NDTLRDRLAKY
+468 NDTLRERLARF
-479 DENYQQQT
+479 DENYKQET
-487 SEDEQGHY
+487 VEGEQGHY

-526 GELVSYDLSPEE
+526 GELVSYDLTPEE
-538 QLAQDKEELKNQQVD
+538 QSTKEKQELQDQQVE
-553 SFGAYVND
+553 SFGAYINDENQIETPQQEETAPQDQKEVNSAMAEIAESMGEEAPYVED
-561 QDEVESIAQ
+561 ETQEETPEEQSQETQEEINQETQESEQEGNPQEETEQTENLVSLNPIFLGDATQESQPSEEQTSQDEVTSEETTPQPEQLPEEQ
-570 KEDTEPNKDE
+570 K
-580 VDSAIEEIA
+580 IEEPKV
-589 EVMGEEKPQTESE
+589 EETKPTEEKPKKKRGRPRKEVAAEPAEVGPKKKRGRPRKVDSQETTQT
-602 ENVVNDEKVEKPQE
+602 
-616 ENNSD
+616 
-621 DLSDSTDGA
+621 T
-630 TTDAIISGD
+630 
-639 VPNSETVS
+639 
-647 EILAEEEANA
+647 
-657 NKDID
+657 
-662 SEEKTTD
+662 
-669 NNQTENET
+669 
-677 NGEVL
+677 
-682 GVVDDSIMEQPA
+682 
-694 SEEAPKRKRGRP
+694 PKRKRGRP
-706 RKEKVEQASEEQPK
+706 RKEET
-720 RKRGRPRKTEAKEP
+720 TEA
-734 EVTSAPKKR
+734 PKTTTVAKK
-743 GRPPKAKTEKTES
+743 PATKKSNTKSPSKAKTT
-756 SSKNSSTKKTPKT
+756 TKKTSPKST
-769 TITKQDEG
+769 TTQSKP
-777 DTAKKRGRPKKIDTQ
+777 TA
-792 ESEVKQQPKKR
+792 KR

-809 AEDAKPAQTQAK
+809 VEEAPAVQPT
-821 KRGRPKKAVDEKEN
+821 V
-835 TQTKPQAKK
+835 KK
-844 RGRPRKDT
+844 RGRPRKD
-852 PATMDSSFVN
+852 ASMDSSFVN

-892 DEQENVNHEQ
+892 QEQATVNHEQ
-902 DDIMNAVESL
+902 DDILNAVESL

-934 IEDLIA
+934 IEDLIK

-945 SATDDD
+945 SASDDN

>member
-1 MCYTKIKLKGEKNML
+1 ML
-16 SLLNVIDGTLRTF
+16 SLLNSIDGTLRTF
-29 FSQFT
+29 FSQLT
-34 EALGFD
+34 EALGFG

-55 LFVIKSAFSY
+55 LFVVKSAFSY
-65 EARLKRVIDKCNKWL
+65 EARLKRCIDKCNKWL
-80 FKNKK
+80 FRYKK
-85 IDTNNIKE
+85 IDENNIKD
-93 FNSIIKKGPKRLV
+93 FNKIIKKGPKRLV
-106 YYWQQY
+106 YYWQQF
-112 ILYREGGPSAYLS
+112 ILYRDGGPSAYLS
-125 EENIIDKPLK
+125 EENVIEKPLK
-135 TSSWLSNIKNLG
+135 TSSWVSNIKNLG
-147 MLTVVWSI
+147 MLSVVWSVI
-155 FAFIFGAS
+155 AFIFGAS
-163 SQSAVVFDINAIVIA
+163 SQSARGFDIDTIVIA

-185 ALLGVVAII
+185 ALLGVIAII
-194 ILKARRVMNL
+194 ILKGRRVMNL

-211 HLFSRFLTNATV
+211 HLFSRFLTNATI

-266 KNDVPLQT
+266 KNDAPLQT

-286 LLNRAMRESEVY
+286 LLNRAMRESELY
-298 INKKIATLSQIAQI
+298 INKKNATLSKIAQI
-312 ESQKEALKRNYE
+312 ESQKEALRRNFE

-385 LRSKGELD
+385 LRSKAELDGELD
-393 EELEKLKAVLD
+393 KLKEELDKGASD
-404 QGVTEVQKAM
+404 VQKAM

-424 VMKSAFQVAE
+424 VMKSAYQVAE
-434 QRVKEEKLNLVNER
+434 AKVKEEKQTLASER
-448 DKNEEELISVQTQIK
+448 DKNEEELVSVQTQIK

-468 NDTLRDRLAKY
+468 NDTLRERLARF
-479 DENYQQQT
+479 DENYKQET
-487 SEDEQGHY
+487 VEGEQGHY

-526 GELVSYDLSPEE
+526 GELVSYDLTPEE
-538 QLAQDKEELKNQQVD
+538 QSAKEKQELQDQQVE
-553 SFGAYVND
+553 SFGAYIND
-561 QDEVESIAQ
+561 ENQIETPQQEETAPQDQ
-570 KEDTEPNKDE
+570 KEVN
-580 VDSAIEEIA
+580 SAMAEIA
-589 EVMGEEKPQTESE
+589 ESMGEEAPYVEDETQEETPEEQSQETQEEINQETQESE
-602 ENVVNDEKVEKPQE
+602 QEGNPQE
-616 ENNSD
+616 EN
-621 DLSDSTDGA
+621 
-630 TTDAIISGD
+630 
-639 VPNSETVS
+639 E
-647 EILAEEEANA
+647 
-657 NKDID
+657 
-662 SEEKTTD
+662 
-669 NNQTENET
+669 QTENLVSL
-677 NGEVL
+677 NPIFL
-682 GVVDDSIMEQPA
+682 GDATQESQP
-694 SEEAPKRKRGRP
+694 SEEQTSQDEVTSEETTPQPEQLPEEQKIEEPKVEETKPTEEKPKKKRGRPRKEVAAEPAEVGPKKKRGRPRKVDSQETTQTTPKRKRGRP
-706 RKEKVEQASEEQPK
+706 RKEEA
-720 RKRGRPRKTEAKEP
+720 TEA
-734 EVTSAPKKR
+734 PKTTTVAKK
-743 GRPPKAKTEKTES
+743 PATKKSNTKSPSKAKTT
-756 SSKNSSTKKTPKT
+756 TKKTSPKST
-769 TITKQDEG
+769 TTQSKP
-777 DTAKKRGRPKKIDTQ
+777 TA
-792 ESEVKQQPKKR
+792 KR

-809 AEDAKPAQTQAK
+809 VEEAPAVQPT
-821 KRGRPKKAVDEKEN
+821 V
-835 TQTKPQAKK
+835 KK
-844 RGRPRKDT
+844 RGRPRKD
-852 PATMDSSFVN
+852 ASMDSSFVN

-892 DEQENVNHEQ
+892 QEQATVNHEQ
-902 DDIMNAVESL
+902 DDILNAVESL

-934 IEDLIA
+934 IEDLIK

-945 SATDDD
+945 SASDDN

>member
-1 MCYTKIKLKGEKNML
+1 ML
-16 SLLNVIDGTLRTF
+16 SLLNSIDGTLRTF
-29 FSQFT
+29 FSQLT
-34 EALGFD
+34 EALGFG

-55 LFVIKSAFSY
+55 LFVVKSAFSY
-65 EARLKRVIDKCNKWL
+65 EARLKRCIDKCNKWL
-80 FKNKK
+80 FRYKK
-85 IDTNNIKE
+85 IDENNIKD
-93 FNSIIKKGPKRLV
+93 FNKIIKKGPKRLV
-106 YYWQQY
+106 YYWQQF
-112 ILYREGGPSAYLS
+112 ILYRDGGPSAYLS
-125 EENIIDKPLK
+125 EENVIEKPLK
-135 TSSWLSNIKNLG
+135 TSSWVSNIKNLG
-147 MLTVVWSI
+147 MLTVVWSVI
-155 FAFIFGAS
+155 AFIFGAS
-163 SQSAVVFDINAIVIA
+163 SQSARGFDIDTIVIA

-185 ALLGVVAII
+185 ALLGVIAII
-194 ILKARRVMNL
+194 ILKGRRVMNL

-211 HLFSRFLTNATV
+211 HLFSRFLTNATI

-266 KNDVPLQT
+266 KNDAPLQT

-286 LLNRAMRESEVY
+286 LLNRAMRESELY
-298 INKKIATLSQIAQI
+298 INKKNATLSKIAQI
-312 ESQKEALKRNYE
+312 ESQKEALRRNFE

-385 LRSKGELD
+385 LRSKAELDGELD
-393 EELEKLKAVLD
+393 KLKEELDKGASD
-404 QGVTEVQKAM
+404 VQKAM

-424 VMKSAFQVAE
+424 VMKSAYQVAE
-434 QRVKEEKLNLVNER
+434 AKVKEEKQTLASER
-448 DKNEEELISVQTQIK
+448 DKNEEELVSVQTQIK

-468 NDTLRDRLAKY
+468 NDTLRERLARF
-479 DENYQQQT
+479 DENYKQET
-487 SEDEQGHY
+487 VEGEQGHY

-526 GELVSYDLSPEE
+526 GELVSYDLTPEE
-538 QLAQDKEELKNQQVD
+538 QSAKEKQELQDQQVE
-553 SFGAYVND
+553 SFGAYINDENQIETPQQEETAPQDQKEVNSAMAEIAESMGEEAPYVED
-561 QDEVESIAQ
+561 ETQEETPEEQSQETQEEINQETQESEQEGNPQEETEQTENLVSLNPIFLGDATQESQPSEEQTSQDEVTSEETTPQ
-570 KEDTEPNKDE
+570 PEQLPEE
-580 VDSAIEEIA
+580 QRIEEPKV
-589 EVMGEEKPQTESE
+589 EETKPTEEKPKKKRGRPRKEVAAEPAEVGPKKKRGRPRKVDSQETTQT
-602 ENVVNDEKVEKPQE
+602 
-616 ENNSD
+616 
-621 DLSDSTDGA
+621 T
-630 TTDAIISGD
+630 
-639 VPNSETVS
+639 
-647 EILAEEEANA
+647 
-657 NKDID
+657 
-662 SEEKTTD
+662 
-669 NNQTENET
+669 
-677 NGEVL
+677 
-682 GVVDDSIMEQPA
+682 
-694 SEEAPKRKRGRP
+694 PKRKRGRP
-706 RKEKVEQASEEQPK
+706 RKEET
-720 RKRGRPRKTEAKEP
+720 TEA
-734 EVTSAPKKR
+734 PKTTTVAKK
-743 GRPPKAKTEKTES
+743 PATKKSNTKSPSKAKTT
-756 SSKNSSTKKTPKT
+756 TKKTSPKST
-769 TITKQDEG
+769 TTQSKP
-777 DTAKKRGRPKKIDTQ
+777 TA
-792 ESEVKQQPKKR
+792 KR

-809 AEDAKPAQTQAK
+809 VEEAPAVQPT
-821 KRGRPKKAVDEKEN
+821 V
-835 TQTKPQAKK
+835 KK
-844 RGRPRKDT
+844 RGRPRKD
-852 PATMDSSFVN
+852 ASMDSSFVN

-892 DEQENVNHEQ
+892 QEQATVNHEQ
-902 DDIMNAVESL
+902 DDILNAVESL

-934 IEDLIA
+934 IEDLIK

-945 SATDDD
+945 SASDDN

>member
-1 MCYTKIKLKGEKNML
+1 ML
-16 SLLNVIDGTLRTF
+16 SLLNSIDGTLRTF
-29 FSQFT
+29 FSQLT
-34 EALGFD
+34 EALGFG

-55 LFVIKSAFSY
+55 LFVVKSAFSY
-65 EARLKRVIDKCNKWL
+65 EARLKRCIDKCNKWL
-80 FKNKK
+80 FRYKK
-85 IDTNNIKE
+85 IDENNIKD
-93 FNSIIKKGPKRLV
+93 FNKIIKKGPKRLV
-106 YYWQQY
+106 YYWQQF
-112 ILYREGGPSAYLS
+112 ILYRDGGPSAYLS
-125 EENIIDKPLK
+125 EENVIEKPLK
-135 TSSWLSNIKNLG
+135 TSSWVSNIKNLG
-147 MLTVVWSI
+147 MLTVVWSVI
-155 FAFIFGAS
+155 AFIFGAS
-163 SQSAVVFDINAIVIA
+163 SQSARGFDIDTIVIA

-185 ALLGVVAII
+185 ALLGVIAII
-194 ILKARRVMNL
+194 ILKGRRVMNL

-211 HLFSRFLTNATV
+211 HLFSRFLTNATI

-266 KNDVPLQT
+266 KNDAPLQT

-286 LLNRAMRESEVY
+286 LLNRAMRESELY
-298 INKKIATLSQIAQI
+298 INKKNATLSKIAQI
-312 ESQKEALKRNYE
+312 ESQKEALRRNFE

-385 LRSKGELD
+385 LRSKAELDGELD
-393 EELEKLKAVLD
+393 KLKEELDKGASD
-404 QGVTEVQKAM
+404 VQKAM

-424 VMKSAFQVAE
+424 VMKSAYQVAE
-434 QRVKEEKLNLVNER
+434 AKVKEEKQTLASER
-448 DKNEEELISVQTQIK
+448 DKNEEELVSVQTQIK

-468 NDTLRDRLAKY
+468 NDTLRERLARF
-479 DENYQQQT
+479 DENYKQET
-487 SEDEQGHY
+487 VEGEQGHY

-526 GELVSYDLSPEE
+526 GELVSYDLTPEE
-538 QLAQDKEELKNQQVD
+538 QSAKEKQELQDQQVE
-553 SFGAYVND
+553 SFGAYINDENQIETPQQEETAPQDQEEVNSAMAEIAESMGEEAPYVED
-561 QDEVESIAQ
+561 ETQEETPEEQSQETQEEINQETQESEQEGNPQEETEQTENLVSLNPIFLGDATQESQPSEEQTSQDEVTSEETTPQPEQLPEEQ
-570 KEDTEPNKDE
+570 K
-580 VDSAIEEIA
+580 IEEPKV
-589 EVMGEEKPQTESE
+589 EETKPTEEKPKKKRGRPRKEVAAEPAEVGPKKKRGRPRKVDSQETTQT
-602 ENVVNDEKVEKPQE
+602 
-616 ENNSD
+616 
-621 DLSDSTDGA
+621 T
-630 TTDAIISGD
+630 
-639 VPNSETVS
+639 
-647 EILAEEEANA
+647 
-657 NKDID
+657 
-662 SEEKTTD
+662 
-669 NNQTENET
+669 
-677 NGEVL
+677 
-682 GVVDDSIMEQPA
+682 
-694 SEEAPKRKRGRP
+694 PKRKRGRP
-706 RKEKVEQASEEQPK
+706 RKEET
-720 RKRGRPRKTEAKEP
+720 TEA
-734 EVTSAPKKR
+734 PKTTTVAKK
-743 GRPPKAKTEKTES
+743 PATKKSNTKSPSKAKTT
-756 SSKNSSTKKTPKT
+756 TKKTSPKST
-769 TITKQDEG
+769 TTQSKP
-777 DTAKKRGRPKKIDTQ
+777 TA
-792 ESEVKQQPKKR
+792 KR

-809 AEDAKPAQTQAK
+809 VEEAPAVQPT
-821 KRGRPKKAVDEKEN
+821 V
-835 TQTKPQAKK
+835 KK
-844 RGRPRKDT
+844 RGRPRKD
-852 PATMDSSFVN
+852 ASMDSSFVN

-892 DEQENVNHEQ
+892 QEQATVNHEQ
-902 DDIMNAVESL
+902 DDILNAVESL

-934 IEDLIA
+934 IEDLIK

-945 SATDDD
+945 SASDDN

>member
-1 MCYTKIKLKGEKNML
+1 ML
-16 SLLNVIDGTLRTF
+16 SLLNSIDGTLRTF
-29 FSQFT
+29 FSQLT
-34 EALGFD
+34 EALGFG

-55 LFVIKSAFSY
+55 LFVVKSALSY
-65 EARLKRVIDKCNKWL
+65 EARLKRCIDKCNKWL
-80 FKNKK
+80 FRYKK
-85 IDTNNIKE
+85 IDENNIKD
-93 FNSIIKKGPKRLV
+93 FNKIIKKGPKRLV
-106 YYWQQY
+106 YYWQQF
-112 ILYREGGPSAYLS
+112 ILYRDGGPSAYLS
-125 EENIIDKPLK
+125 EENVIEKPLK
-135 TSSWLSNIKNLG
+135 TSSWVSNIKNLG
-147 MLTVVWSI
+147 MLTVVWSVI
-155 FAFIFGAS
+155 AFIFGAS
-163 SQSAVVFDINAIVIA
+163 SQSARGFDIDTIVIA

-185 ALLGVVAII
+185 ALLGVIAII
-194 ILKARRVMNL
+194 ILKGRRVMNL

-211 HLFSRFLTNATV
+211 HLFSRFLTNATI

-266 KNDVPLQT
+266 KNDAPLQT

-286 LLNRAMRESEVY
+286 LLNRAMRESELY
-298 INKKIATLSQIAQI
+298 INKKNATLSKIAQI
-312 ESQKEALKRNYE
+312 ESQKEALRRNFE

-385 LRSKGELD
+385 LRSKAELDGELD
-393 EELEKLKAVLD
+393 KLKEELDKGASD
-404 QGVTEVQKAM
+404 VQKAM

-424 VMKSAFQVAE
+424 VMKSAYQVAE
-434 QRVKEEKLNLVNER
+434 AKVKEEKQTLASER
-448 DKNEEELISVQTQIK
+448 DKNEEELVSVQTQIK

-468 NDTLRDRLAKY
+468 NDTLRERLARF
-479 DENYQQQT
+479 DENYKQET
-487 SEDEQGHY
+487 VEGEQGHY

-526 GELVSYDLSPEE
+526 GELVSYDLTPEE
-538 QLAQDKEELKNQQVD
+538 QSAKEKQELQDQQVE
-553 SFGAYVND
+553 SFGAYINDENQIETPQQEETVPQDQKEVNSAMAEIAESMGEEAPYVED
-561 QDEVESIAQ
+561 ETQEEPPEEQSQETQEEINQETQESEQEGNPQEETEQTENLVSLNPIFLGDATQESQPSEEQTSQDEVTSEETTPQPEQLPEEQ
-570 KEDTEPNKDE
+570 K
-580 VDSAIEEIA
+580 IEEPKV
-589 EVMGEEKPQTESE
+589 EETKPTEEKPKKKRGRPRKEVAAEPAEVGPKKKRGRPRKVDSQETTQT
-602 ENVVNDEKVEKPQE
+602 
-616 ENNSD
+616 
-621 DLSDSTDGA
+621 T
-630 TTDAIISGD
+630 
-639 VPNSETVS
+639 
-647 EILAEEEANA
+647 
-657 NKDID
+657 
-662 SEEKTTD
+662 
-669 NNQTENET
+669 
-677 NGEVL
+677 
-682 GVVDDSIMEQPA
+682 
-694 SEEAPKRKRGRP
+694 PKRKRGRP
-706 RKEKVEQASEEQPK
+706 RKEET
-720 RKRGRPRKTEAKEP
+720 TEA
-734 EVTSAPKKR
+734 PKTTTVAKK
-743 GRPPKAKTEKTES
+743 PATKKSNTKSPSKAKTT
-756 SSKNSSTKKTPKT
+756 TKKTSPKST
-769 TITKQDEG
+769 TTQSKP
-777 DTAKKRGRPKKIDTQ
+777 TA
-792 ESEVKQQPKKR
+792 KR

-809 AEDAKPAQTQAK
+809 VEEAPAVQPT
-821 KRGRPKKAVDEKEN
+821 V
-835 TQTKPQAKK
+835 KK
-844 RGRPRKDT
+844 RGRPRKD
-852 PATMDSSFVN
+852 ASMDSSFVN

-892 DEQENVNHEQ
+892 QEQATVNHEQ
-902 DDIMNAVESL
+902 DDILNAVESL

-934 IEDLIA
+934 IEDLIK

-945 SATDDD
+945 SASDDN

>member
-1 MCYTKIKLKGEKNML
+1 ML
-16 SLLNVIDGTLRTF
+16 SLLNSIDGTLRTF
-29 FSQFT
+29 FSQLT
-34 EALGFD
+34 EALGFG

-55 LFVIKSAFSY
+55 LFVVKSAFSY
-65 EARLKRVIDKCNKWL
+65 EARLKRCIDKCNKWL
-80 FKNKK
+80 FRYKK
-85 IDTNNIKE
+85 IDENNIKD
-93 FNSIIKKGPKRLV
+93 FNKIIKKGPKRLV
-106 YYWQQY
+106 YYWQQF
-112 ILYREGGPSAYLS
+112 ILYRDGGPSAYLS
-125 EENIIDKPLK
+125 EENVIEKPLK
-135 TSSWLSNIKNLG
+135 TSSWVSNIKNLG
-147 MLTVVWSI
+147 MLSVVWSVI
-155 FAFIFGAS
+155 AFIFGAS
-163 SQSAVVFDINAIVIA
+163 SQSARGFDIDTIVIA

-185 ALLGVVAII
+185 ALLGVIAII
-194 ILKARRVMNL
+194 ILKGRRVMNL

-211 HLFSRFLTNATV
+211 HLFSRFLTNATI

-266 KNDVPLQT
+266 KNDAPLQT

-286 LLNRAMRESEVY
+286 LLNRAMRESELY
-298 INKKIATLSQIAQI
+298 INKKNATLSKIAQI
-312 ESQKEALKRNYE
+312 ESQKEALRRNFE

-385 LRSKGELD
+385 LRSKAELDGELD
-393 EELEKLKAVLD
+393 KLKEELDKGASD
-404 QGVTEVQKAM
+404 VQKAM

-424 VMKSAFQVAE
+424 VMKSAYQVAE
-434 QRVKEEKLNLVNER
+434 AKVKEEKQTLASER
-448 DKNEEELISVQTQIK
+448 DKNEEELVSVQTQIK

-468 NDTLRDRLAKY
+468 NDTLRERLARF
-479 DENYQQQT
+479 DENYKQET
-487 SEDEQGHY
+487 VEGEQGHY

-526 GELVSYDLSPEE
+526 GELVSYDLTPEE
-538 QLAQDKEELKNQQVD
+538 QSAKEKQELQDQQVE
-553 SFGAYVND
+553 SFGAYINDENQIETPQQEETAPQDQKEVNSAMAEIAESMGEEAPYVED
-561 QDEVESIAQ
+561 ETQEETPEEQSQETQEEINQETQESEQEGNPQEETEQTENLVSLNPIFLGDATQESQPSEEQTSQDEVTSEETTPQPEQLPEEQ
-570 KEDTEPNKDE
+570 K
-580 VDSAIEEIA
+580 IEEPKV
-589 EVMGEEKPQTESE
+589 EETKPTEEKPKKKRGRPRKEVAAEPAEVGPKKKRGRPRKVDSQETTQT
-602 ENVVNDEKVEKPQE
+602 
-616 ENNSD
+616 
-621 DLSDSTDGA
+621 T
-630 TTDAIISGD
+630 
-639 VPNSETVS
+639 
-647 EILAEEEANA
+647 
-657 NKDID
+657 
-662 SEEKTTD
+662 
-669 NNQTENET
+669 
-677 NGEVL
+677 
-682 GVVDDSIMEQPA
+682 
-694 SEEAPKRKRGRP
+694 PKRKRGRP
-706 RKEKVEQASEEQPK
+706 RKEET
-720 RKRGRPRKTEAKEP
+720 TEA
-734 EVTSAPKKR
+734 PKTTTVAKK
-743 GRPPKAKTEKTES
+743 PATKKSNTKSPSKAKTT
-756 SSKNSSTKKTPKT
+756 TKKTSPKST
-769 TITKQDEG
+769 TTQSKP
-777 DTAKKRGRPKKIDTQ
+777 TA
-792 ESEVKQQPKKR
+792 KR

-809 AEDAKPAQTQAK
+809 VEEAPAVQPT
-821 KRGRPKKAVDEKEN
+821 V
-835 TQTKPQAKK
+835 KK
-844 RGRPRKDT
+844 RGRPRKD
-852 PATMDSSFVN
+852 ASMDSSFVN

-892 DEQENVNHEQ
+892 QEQATVNHEQ
-902 DDIMNAVESL
+902 DDILNAVESL

-934 IEDLIA
+934 IEDLIK

-945 SATDDD
+945 SASDDN

>member
-1 MCYTKIKLKGEKNML
+1 ML
-16 SLLNVIDGTLRTF
+16 SLLNSIDGTLRTF
-29 FSQFT
+29 FSQLT
-34 EALGFD
+34 EALGFG

-55 LFVIKSAFSY
+55 LFVVKSAFSY
-65 EARLKRVIDKCNKWL
+65 EARLKRCIDKCNKWL
-80 FKNKK
+80 FRYKK
-85 IDTNNIKE
+85 IDENNIKD
-93 FNSIIKKGPKRLV
+93 FNKIIKKGPKRLV
-106 YYWQQY
+106 YYWQQF
-112 ILYREGGPSAYLS
+112 ILYRDGGPSAYLS
-125 EENIIDKPLK
+125 EENVIEKPLK
-135 TSSWLSNIKNLG
+135 TSSWVSNIKNLG

-155 FAFIFGAS
+155 VAFIFGIS
-163 SQSAVVFDINAIVIA
+163 SQSSSGSNITIDTVVVA
-178 LVLPCLS
+178 LILPFLT
-185 ALLGVVAII
+185 ALLGVVTII
-194 ILKARRVMNL
+194 VLKGRRVMNL

-211 HLFSRFLTNATV
+211 HLFSRFLTNATI

-266 KNDVPLQT
+266 KNDAPLQT

-286 LLNRAMRESEVY
+286 LLNRAMRESELY
-298 INKKIATLSQIAQI
+298 INKKNATLSKIAQI
-312 ESQKEALKRNYE
+312 ESQKEALRRNFE

-385 LRSKGELD
+385 LRSKAELDGELD
-393 EELEKLKAVLD
+393 KLKEELDKGASD
-404 QGVTEVQKAM
+404 VQKAM

-424 VMKSAFQVAE
+424 VMKSAYQVAE
-434 QRVKEEKLNLVNER
+434 AKVKEEKQTLASER
-448 DKNEEELISVQTQIK
+448 DKNEEELVSVQTQIK

-468 NDTLRDRLAKY
+468 NDTLRERLARF
-479 DENYQQQT
+479 DENYKQET
-487 SEDEQGHY
+487 VEGEQGHY

-526 GELVSYDLSPEE
+526 GELVSYDLTPEE
-538 QLAQDKEELKNQQVD
+538 QSAKEKQELQDQQVE
-553 SFGAYVND
+553 SFGAYINDENQIETPQQEETAPQDQKEVNSAMAEIAESMGEEAPYVED
-561 QDEVESIAQ
+561 ETQEEPPEEQSQETQEEINQETQESEQEENPQEETEQTENLVSLNPIFLGDATQESQPSEEQTSQDEVTSEETTPQPEQLPEEQ
-570 KEDTEPNKDE
+570 K
-580 VDSAIEEIA
+580 IEEPKI
-589 EVMGEEKPQTESE
+589 EETKPTEEKPKKKRGRPRKEVAAEPAEVGPKKKRGRPRKVDSQETTQT
-602 ENVVNDEKVEKPQE
+602 
-616 ENNSD
+616 
-621 DLSDSTDGA
+621 T
-630 TTDAIISGD
+630 
-639 VPNSETVS
+639 
-647 EILAEEEANA
+647 
-657 NKDID
+657 
-662 SEEKTTD
+662 
-669 NNQTENET
+669 
-677 NGEVL
+677 
-682 GVVDDSIMEQPA
+682 
-694 SEEAPKRKRGRP
+694 PKRKRGRP
-706 RKEKVEQASEEQPK
+706 RKEET
-720 RKRGRPRKTEAKEP
+720 TEA
-734 EVTSAPKKR
+734 PKTTTVAKK
-743 GRPPKAKTEKTES
+743 PATKKSNTKSPSKAKTT
-756 SSKNSSTKKTPKT
+756 TKKTSPKST
-769 TITKQDEG
+769 TTQSKP
-777 DTAKKRGRPKKIDTQ
+777 TA
-792 ESEVKQQPKKR
+792 KR

-809 AEDAKPAQTQAK
+809 VEEAPAVQPT
-821 KRGRPKKAVDEKEN
+821 V
-835 TQTKPQAKK
+835 KK
-844 RGRPRKDT
+844 RGRPRKD
-852 PATMDSSFVN
+852 ASMDSSFVN

-892 DEQENVNHEQ
+892 QEQATVNHEQ
-902 DDIMNAVESL
+902 DDILNAVESL

-934 IEDLIA
+934 IEDLIK

-945 SATDDD
+945 SASDDN

>member
-1 MCYTKIKLKGEKNML
+1 ML
-16 SLLNVIDGTLRTF
+16 SLLNSIDGTLRTF
-29 FSQFT
+29 FSQLT
-34 EALGFD
+34 EALGFG

-55 LFVIKSAFSY
+55 LFVVKSAFSY
-65 EARLKRVIDKCNKWL
+65 EARLKRCIDKCNKWL
-80 FKNKK
+80 FRYKK
-85 IDTNNIKE
+85 IDENNIKD
-93 FNSIIKKGPKRLV
+93 FNKIIKKGPKRLV
-106 YYWQQY
+106 YYWQQF
-112 ILYREGGPSAYLS
+112 ILYRDGGPSAYLS
-125 EENIIDKPLK
+125 EENVIEKPLK
-135 TSSWLSNIKNLG
+135 TSSWVSNIKNLG
-147 MLTVVWSI
+147 MLSVVWSVI
-155 FAFIFGAS
+155 AFIFGAS
-163 SQSAVVFDINAIVIA
+163 SQSARGFDIDTIVIA

-185 ALLGVVAII
+185 ALLGVIAII
-194 ILKARRVMNL
+194 ILKGRRVMNL

-211 HLFSRFLTNATV
+211 HLFSRFLTNATI

-266 KNDVPLQT
+266 KNDAPLQT

-286 LLNRAMRESEVY
+286 LLNRAMRESELY
-298 INKKIATLSQIAQI
+298 INKKNATLSKIAQI
-312 ESQKEALKRNYE
+312 ESQKEALRRNFE

-385 LRSKGELD
+385 LRSKAELDGELD
-393 EELEKLKAVLD
+393 KLKEELDKGASD
-404 QGVTEVQKAM
+404 VQKAM

-424 VMKSAFQVAE
+424 VMKSAYQVAE
-434 QRVKEEKLNLVNER
+434 AKVKEEKQTLASER
-448 DKNEEELISVQTQIK
+448 DKNEEELVSVQTQIK

-468 NDTLRDRLAKY
+468 NDTLRERLARF
-479 DENYQQQT
+479 DENYKQET
-487 SEDEQGHY
+487 VEGEQGHY

-526 GELVSYDLSPEE
+526 GELVSYDLTPEE
-538 QLAQDKEELKNQQVD
+538 QSAKEKQELQDQQVE
-553 SFGAYVND
+553 SFGAYINDENQIETPQQEETAPQDQKEVNSAMAEIAESMGEEAPYVED
-561 QDEVESIAQ
+561 ETQEETPEEQSQETQEEINQETQESEQEENPQEETEQTENLVSLNPIFLGDATQESQPSEEQTSQDEVTSEETTPQPEQLPEEQ
-570 KEDTEPNKDE
+570 K
-580 VDSAIEEIA
+580 IEEPKV
-589 EVMGEEKPQTESE
+589 EETKPTEEKPKKKRGRPRKEVAAEPAEVGPKKKRGRPRKVDSQETTQT
-602 ENVVNDEKVEKPQE
+602 
-616 ENNSD
+616 
-621 DLSDSTDGA
+621 T
-630 TTDAIISGD
+630 
-639 VPNSETVS
+639 
-647 EILAEEEANA
+647 
-657 NKDID
+657 
-662 SEEKTTD
+662 
-669 NNQTENET
+669 
-677 NGEVL
+677 
-682 GVVDDSIMEQPA
+682 
-694 SEEAPKRKRGRP
+694 PKRKRGRP
-706 RKEKVEQASEEQPK
+706 RKEET
-720 RKRGRPRKTEAKEP
+720 TEA
-734 EVTSAPKKR
+734 PKTTTVAKK
-743 GRPPKAKTEKTES
+743 PATKKSNTKSPSKAKTT
-756 SSKNSSTKKTPKT
+756 TKKTSPKST
-769 TITKQDEG
+769 TTQSKP
-777 DTAKKRGRPKKIDTQ
+777 TA
-792 ESEVKQQPKKR
+792 KR

-809 AEDAKPAQTQAK
+809 VEEAPAVQPT
-821 KRGRPKKAVDEKEN
+821 V
-835 TQTKPQAKK
+835 KK
-844 RGRPRKDT
+844 RGRPRKD
-852 PATMDSSFVN
+852 ASMDSSFVN

-892 DEQENVNHEQ
+892 QEQATVNHEQ
-902 DDIMNAVESL
+902 DDILNAVESL

-934 IEDLIA
+934 IEDLIK

-945 SATDDD
+945 SASDDN

>member
-1 MCYTKIKLKGEKNML
+1 ML
-16 SLLNVIDGTLRTF
+16 SLLNSIDGTLRTF
-29 FSQFT
+29 FSQLT
-34 EALGFD
+34 EALGFG

-55 LFVIKSAFSY
+55 LFVVKSALSY
-65 EARLKRVIDKCNKWL
+65 EARLKRCIDKCNKWL
-80 FKNKK
+80 FRYKK
-85 IDTNNIKE
+85 IDENNIKD
-93 FNSIIKKGPKRLV
+93 FNKIIKKGPKRLV
-106 YYWQQY
+106 YYWQQF
-112 ILYREGGPSAYLS
+112 ILYRDGGPSAYLS
-125 EENIIDKPLK
+125 EENVIEKPLK
-135 TSSWLSNIKNLG
+135 TSSWVSNIKNLG
-147 MLTVVWSI
+147 MLTVVWSVI
-155 FAFIFGAS
+155 AFIFGAS
-163 SQSAVVFDINAIVIA
+163 SQSARGFDIDTIVIA

-185 ALLGVVAII
+185 ALLGVIAII
-194 ILKARRVMNL
+194 ILKGRRVMNL

-211 HLFSRFLTNATV
+211 HLFSRFLTNATI

-286 LLNRAMRESEVY
+286 LLNRAMRESELY
-298 INKKIATLSQIAQI
+298 INKKNATLSKIAQI
-312 ESQKEALKRNYE
+312 ESQKEALRRNFE

-385 LRSKGELD
+385 LRSKAELDGELD
-393 EELEKLKAVLD
+393 KLKEELDKGASD
-404 QGVTEVQKAM
+404 VQKAM

-424 VMKSAFQVAE
+424 VMKSAYQVAE
-434 QRVKEEKLNLVNER
+434 AKVKEEKQTLASER
-448 DKNEEELISVQTQIK
+448 DKNEEELVSVQTQIK

-468 NDTLRDRLAKY
+468 NDTLRERLARF
-479 DENYQQQT
+479 DENYKQET
-487 SEDEQGHY
+487 VEGEQGHY

-538 QLAQDKEELKNQQVD
+538 QSAKEKQELQDQQVE
-553 SFGAYVND
+553 SFGAYINDENQIETPQQEETAPQDQKEVNSAMAEIAESMGEEAPYVED
-561 QDEVESIAQ
+561 ETQEETPEEQSQETQEEINQETQESEQEGNPQEETEQTENLVSLNPIFLGDATQESQPSEEQTSQDEVTSEETTPQ
-570 KEDTEPNKDE
+570 PEQLPEE
-580 VDSAIEEIA
+580 QRIEEPKV
-589 EVMGEEKPQTESE
+589 EETKPTEEKPKKKRGRPRKEVAAEPAEVGPKKKRGRPRKVDSQETTQT
-602 ENVVNDEKVEKPQE
+602 
-616 ENNSD
+616 
-621 DLSDSTDGA
+621 T
-630 TTDAIISGD
+630 
-639 VPNSETVS
+639 
-647 EILAEEEANA
+647 
-657 NKDID
+657 
-662 SEEKTTD
+662 
-669 NNQTENET
+669 
-677 NGEVL
+677 
-682 GVVDDSIMEQPA
+682 
-694 SEEAPKRKRGRP
+694 PKRKRGRP
-706 RKEKVEQASEEQPK
+706 RKEET
-720 RKRGRPRKTEAKEP
+720 TEA
-734 EVTSAPKKR
+734 PKTTTVAKK
-743 GRPPKAKTEKTES
+743 PATKKSSTKSPSKAKTT
-756 SSKNSSTKKTPKT
+756 TKKTSPKST
-769 TITKQDEG
+769 TTQSKP
-777 DTAKKRGRPKKIDTQ
+777 TA
-792 ESEVKQQPKKR
+792 KR

-809 AEDAKPAQTQAK
+809 VEEAPAVQPT
-821 KRGRPKKAVDEKEN
+821 V
-835 TQTKPQAKK
+835 KK
-844 RGRPRKDT
+844 RGRPRKD
-852 PATMDSSFVN
+852 ASMDSSFVN

-892 DEQENVNHEQ
+892 QEQATVNHEQ
-902 DDIMNAVESL
+902 DDILNAVESL

-934 IEDLIA
+934 IEDLIK

-945 SATDDD
+945 SASDDN

>member
-1 MCYTKIKLKGEKNML
+1 ML
-16 SLLNVIDGTLRTF
+16 SLLNSIDGTLRTF
-29 FSQFT
+29 FSQLT
-34 EALGFD
+34 EALGFG

-55 LFVIKSAFSY
+55 LFVVKSAFSY
-65 EARLKRVIDKCNKWL
+65 EARLKRCIDKCNKWL
-80 FKNKK
+80 FRYKK
-85 IDTNNIKE
+85 IDENNIKD
-93 FNSIIKKGPKRLV
+93 FNKIIKKGPKRLV
-106 YYWQQY
+106 YYWQQF
-112 ILYREGGPSAYLS
+112 ILYRDGGPSAYLS
-125 EENIIDKPLK
+125 EENVIEKPLK
-135 TSSWLSNIKNLG
+135 TSSWVSNIKNLG
-147 MLTVVWSI
+147 MLSVVWSVI
-155 FAFIFGAS
+155 AFIFGAS
-163 SQSAVVFDINAIVIA
+163 SQSARGFDIDTIVIA

-185 ALLGVVAII
+185 ALLGVIAII
-194 ILKARRVMNL
+194 ILKGRRVMNL

-211 HLFSRFLTNATV
+211 HLFSRFLTNATI

-266 KNDVPLQT
+266 KNDAPLQT

-286 LLNRAMRESEVY
+286 LLNRAMRESELY
-298 INKKIATLSQIAQI
+298 INKKNATLSKIAQI
-312 ESQKEALKRNYE
+312 ESQKEALRRNFE

-385 LRSKGELD
+385 LRSKAELDGELD
-393 EELEKLKAVLD
+393 KLKEELDKGASD
-404 QGVTEVQKAM
+404 VQKAM

-424 VMKSAFQVAE
+424 VMKSAYQVAE
-434 QRVKEEKLNLVNER
+434 AKVKEEKQTLASER
-448 DKNEEELISVQTQIK
+448 DKNEEELVSVQTQIK

-468 NDTLRDRLAKY
+468 NDTLRERLARF
-479 DENYQQQT
+479 DENYKQET
-487 SEDEQGHY
+487 VEGEQGHY

-526 GELVSYDLSPEE
+526 GELVSYDLTPEE
-538 QLAQDKEELKNQQVD
+538 QSAKEKQELQDQQVE
-553 SFGAYVND
+553 SFGAYINDENQIETPQQEETAPQDQKEVNSAMAEIAESMGEEAPYVED
-561 QDEVESIAQ
+561 ETQEETPEEQSQETQEEINQETQESEQEENPQEETEQTENLVSLNPIFLGDATQESQPSEEQTSQDEVTSEETTPQPEQLLEEQ
-570 KEDTEPNKDE
+570 K
-580 VDSAIEEIA
+580 IEEPKV
-589 EVMGEEKPQTESE
+589 EETKPTEEKPKKKRGRPRKEVAAEPAEVGPKKKRGRPRKVDSQETTQT
-602 ENVVNDEKVEKPQE
+602 
-616 ENNSD
+616 
-621 DLSDSTDGA
+621 T
-630 TTDAIISGD
+630 
-639 VPNSETVS
+639 
-647 EILAEEEANA
+647 
-657 NKDID
+657 
-662 SEEKTTD
+662 
-669 NNQTENET
+669 
-677 NGEVL
+677 
-682 GVVDDSIMEQPA
+682 
-694 SEEAPKRKRGRP
+694 PKRKRGRP
-706 RKEKVEQASEEQPK
+706 RKEET
-720 RKRGRPRKTEAKEP
+720 TEA
-734 EVTSAPKKR
+734 PKTTTVAKK
-743 GRPPKAKTEKTES
+743 PATKKSSTKSPSKAKTT
-756 SSKNSSTKKTPKT
+756 TKKTSPKST
-769 TITKQDEG
+769 TTQSKP
-777 DTAKKRGRPKKIDTQ
+777 TA
-792 ESEVKQQPKKR
+792 KR

-809 AEDAKPAQTQAK
+809 VEEAPAVQPT
-821 KRGRPKKAVDEKEN
+821 V
-835 TQTKPQAKK
+835 KK
-844 RGRPRKDT
+844 RGRPRKD
-852 PATMDSSFVN
+852 ASMDSSFVN

-892 DEQENVNHEQ
+892 QEQATVNHEQ
-902 DDIMNAVESL
+902 DDILNAVESL

-934 IEDLIA
+934 IEDLIK

-945 SATDDD
+945 SASDDN

>member
-1 MCYTKIKLKGEKNML
+1 ML
-16 SLLNVIDGTLRTF
+16 SLLNSIDGTLRTF
-29 FSQFT
+29 FSQLT
-34 EALGFD
+34 EALGFG

-55 LFVIKSAFSY
+55 LFVVKSAFSY
-65 EARLKRVIDKCNKWL
+65 EARLKRCIDKCNKWL
-80 FKNKK
+80 FRYKK
-85 IDTNNIKE
+85 IDENNIKD
-93 FNSIIKKGPKRLV
+93 FNKIIKKGPKRLV
-106 YYWQQY
+106 YYWQQF
-112 ILYREGGPSAYLS
+112 ILYRDGGPSAYLS
-125 EENIIDKPLK
+125 EENVIEKPLK
-135 TSSWLSNIKNLG
+135 TSSWVSNIKNLG
-147 MLTVVWSI
+147 MLSVVWSVI
-155 FAFIFGAS
+155 AFIFGAS
-163 SQSAVVFDINAIVIA
+163 SQSARGFDIDTIVIA

-185 ALLGVVAII
+185 ALLGVIAII
-194 ILKARRVMNL
+194 ILKGRRVMNL

-211 HLFSRFLTNATV
+211 HLFSRFLTNATI

-266 KNDVPLQT
+266 KNDAPLQT

-286 LLNRAMRESEVY
+286 LLNRAMRESELY
-298 INKKIATLSQIAQI
+298 INKKNATLSKIAQI
-312 ESQKEALKRNYE
+312 ESQKEALRRNFE

-385 LRSKGELD
+385 LRSKAELDGELD
-393 EELEKLKAVLD
+393 KLKEELDKGASD
-404 QGVTEVQKAM
+404 VQKAM

-424 VMKSAFQVAE
+424 VMKSAYQVAE
-434 QRVKEEKLNLVNER
+434 AKVKEEKQTLASER
-448 DKNEEELISVQTQIK
+448 DKNEEELVSVQTQIK

-468 NDTLRDRLAKY
+468 NDTLRERLARF
-479 DENYQQQT
+479 DENYKQET
-487 SEDEQGHY
+487 VEGEQGHY

-526 GELVSYDLSPEE
+526 GELVSYDLTPEE
-538 QLAQDKEELKNQQVD
+538 QSTKEKQELQDQQVE
-553 SFGAYVND
+553 SFGAYINDENQIETPQQEETAPQDQKEVNSAMAEIAESMGEEAPYVED
-561 QDEVESIAQ
+561 ETQEETPEEQSQETQEEINQETQESEQEENPQEETEQTENLVSLNPIFLGDATQESQPSEEQTSQDEVTSEETTPQPEQLPEEQ
-570 KEDTEPNKDE
+570 K
-580 VDSAIEEIA
+580 IEEPKV
-589 EVMGEEKPQTESE
+589 EETKPTEEKPKKKRGRPRKEVAAEPAEVGPKKKRGRPRKVDSQETTQT
-602 ENVVNDEKVEKPQE
+602 
-616 ENNSD
+616 
-621 DLSDSTDGA
+621 T
-630 TTDAIISGD
+630 
-639 VPNSETVS
+639 
-647 EILAEEEANA
+647 
-657 NKDID
+657 
-662 SEEKTTD
+662 
-669 NNQTENET
+669 
-677 NGEVL
+677 
-682 GVVDDSIMEQPA
+682 
-694 SEEAPKRKRGRP
+694 PKRKRGRP
-706 RKEKVEQASEEQPK
+706 RKEET
-720 RKRGRPRKTEAKEP
+720 TEA
-734 EVTSAPKKR
+734 PKTTTVAKK
-743 GRPPKAKTEKTES
+743 PATKKSNTKSPSKAKTT
-756 SSKNSSTKKTPKT
+756 TKKTSPKST
-769 TITKQDEG
+769 TTQSKP
-777 DTAKKRGRPKKIDTQ
+777 TA
-792 ESEVKQQPKKR
+792 KR

-809 AEDAKPAQTQAK
+809 VEEAPAVQPT
-821 KRGRPKKAVDEKEN
+821 V
-835 TQTKPQAKK
+835 KK
-844 RGRPRKDT
+844 RGRPRKD
-852 PATMDSSFVN
+852 ASMDSSFVN

-892 DEQENVNHEQ
+892 QEQATVNHEQ
-902 DDIMNAVESL
+902 DDILNAVESL

-934 IEDLIA
+934 IEDLIK

-945 SATDDD
+945 SASDDN

>member
-1 MCYTKIKLKGEKNML
+1 ML
-16 SLLNVIDGTLRTF
+16 SLLNSIDGTLRTF
-29 FSQFT
+29 FSQLT
-34 EALGFD
+34 EALGFG

-55 LFVIKSAFSY
+55 LFVVKSAFSY
-65 EARLKRVIDKCNKWL
+65 EARLKRCIDKCNKWL
-80 FKNKK
+80 FRYKK
-85 IDTNNIKE
+85 IDENNIKD
-93 FNSIIKKGPKRLV
+93 FNKIIKKGPKRLV
-106 YYWQQY
+106 YYWQQF
-112 ILYREGGPSAYLS
+112 ILYRDGGPSAYLS
-125 EENIIDKPLK
+125 EENVIEKPLK
-135 TSSWLSNIKNLG
+135 TSSWVSNIKNLG
-147 MLTVVWSI
+147 MLTVVWSVI
-155 FAFIFGAS
+155 AFIFGAS
-163 SQSAVVFDINAIVIA
+163 SQSARGFDIDTIVIA

-185 ALLGVVAII
+185 ALLGVIAII
-194 ILKARRVMNL
+194 ILKGKRVMNL

-211 HLFSRFLTNATV
+211 HLFSRFLTNATI

-266 KNDVPLQT
+266 KNDAPLQT

-286 LLNRAMRESEVY
+286 LLNRAMRESELY
-298 INKKIATLSQIAQI
+298 INKKNATLSKIAQI
-312 ESQKEALKRNYE
+312 ESQKEALRRNFE

-385 LRSKGELD
+385 LRSKAELDGELD
-393 EELEKLKAVLD
+393 KLKEELDKGASD
-404 QGVTEVQKAM
+404 VQKAM

-424 VMKSAFQVAE
+424 VMKSAYQVAE
-434 QRVKEEKLNLVNER
+434 AKVKEEKQTLASER
-448 DKNEEELISVQTQIK
+448 DKNEEELVSVQTQIK

-468 NDTLRDRLAKY
+468 NDTLRERLARF
-479 DENYQQQT
+479 DENYKQET
-487 SEDEQGHY
+487 VEGEQGHY

-526 GELVSYDLSPEE
+526 GELVSYDLTPEE
-538 QLAQDKEELKNQQVD
+538 QSAKEKQELQDQQVE
-553 SFGAYVND
+553 SFGAYINDENQIETPQQEETVPQDQKEVNSAMAEIAESMGEEAPYVED
-561 QDEVESIAQ
+561 ETQEETSEEQSQETQEEINQETQESEQEENPQEETEQTENLVSLNPIFLGDATQESQPSEEQTSQDEVTSEETTPQPEQLLEEQ
-570 KEDTEPNKDE
+570 K
-580 VDSAIEEIA
+580 IEEPKV
-589 EVMGEEKPQTESE
+589 EETKPTEEKPKKKRGRPRKEVAAEPAEVGPKKKRGRPRKVDSQETTQT
-602 ENVVNDEKVEKPQE
+602 
-616 ENNSD
+616 
-621 DLSDSTDGA
+621 T
-630 TTDAIISGD
+630 
-639 VPNSETVS
+639 
-647 EILAEEEANA
+647 
-657 NKDID
+657 
-662 SEEKTTD
+662 
-669 NNQTENET
+669 
-677 NGEVL
+677 
-682 GVVDDSIMEQPA
+682 
-694 SEEAPKRKRGRP
+694 PKRKRGRP
-706 RKEKVEQASEEQPK
+706 RKEET
-720 RKRGRPRKTEAKEP
+720 TEA
-734 EVTSAPKKR
+734 PKTTTVAKK
-743 GRPPKAKTEKTES
+743 PATKKSNTKSPSKAKTT
-756 SSKNSSTKKTPKT
+756 TKKTSPKST
-769 TITKQDEG
+769 TTQSKP
-777 DTAKKRGRPKKIDTQ
+777 TA
-792 ESEVKQQPKKR
+792 KR

-809 AEDAKPAQTQAK
+809 VEEAPAVQPT
-821 KRGRPKKAVDEKEN
+821 V
-835 TQTKPQAKK
+835 KK
-844 RGRPRKDT
+844 RGRPRKD
-852 PATMDSSFVN
+852 ASMDSSFVN

-892 DEQENVNHEQ
+892 QEQATVNHEQ
-902 DDIMNAVESL
+902 DDILNAVESL

-934 IEDLIA
+934 IEDLIK

-945 SATDDD
+945 SASDDN

>member
-1 MCYTKIKLKGEKNML
+1 ML
-16 SLLNVIDGTLRTF
+16 SLLNSIDGTLRTF
-29 FSQFT
+29 FSQLT
-34 EALGFD
+34 EALGFG

-55 LFVIKSAFSY
+55 LFVVKSAFSY
-65 EARLKRVIDKCNKWL
+65 EARLKRCIDKCNKWL
-80 FKNKK
+80 FRYKK
-85 IDTNNIKE
+85 IDENNIKD
-93 FNSIIKKGPKRLV
+93 FNKIIKKGPKRLV
-106 YYWQQY
+106 YYWQQF
-112 ILYREGGPSAYLS
+112 ILYRDGGPSAYLS
-125 EENIIDKPLK
+125 EENVIEKPLK
-135 TSSWLSNIKNLG
+135 TSSWVSNIKNLG
-147 MLTVVWSI
+147 MLTVVWSVI
-155 FAFIFGAS
+155 AFIFGAS
-163 SQSAVVFDINAIVIA
+163 SQSARGFDIDTIVIA

-185 ALLGVVAII
+185 ALLGVIAII
-194 ILKARRVMNL
+194 ILKGRRVMNL

-211 HLFSRFLTNATV
+211 HLFSRFLTNATI

-286 LLNRAMRESEVY
+286 LLNRAMRESELY
-298 INKKIATLSQIAQI
+298 INKKNATLSKIAQI
-312 ESQKEALKRNYE
+312 ESQKEALRRNFE

-385 LRSKGELD
+385 LRSKAELDGELD
-393 EELEKLKAVLD
+393 KLKEELDKGASD
-404 QGVTEVQKAM
+404 VQKAM

-424 VMKSAFQVAE
+424 VMKSAYQVAE
-434 QRVKEEKLNLVNER
+434 AKVKEEKQTLASER
-448 DKNEEELISVQTQIK
+448 DKNEEELVSVQTQIK

-468 NDTLRDRLAKY
+468 NDTLRERLARF
-479 DENYQQQT
+479 DENYKQET
-487 SEDEQGHY
+487 VEGEQGHY

-526 GELVSYDLSPEE
+526 GELVSYDLTPEE
-538 QLAQDKEELKNQQVD
+538 QSAKEKQELQDQQVE
-553 SFGAYVND
+553 SFGAYINDENQIETPQQEETAPQDQEEVNSAMAEIAESMGEEAPYVED
-561 QDEVESIAQ
+561 ETQEETPEEQSQETQEEINQETQESEQEGNPQEETEQTENLVSLNPIFLGDATQESQPSEEQTSQDEVTSEETTPQPEQLPEEQ
-570 KEDTEPNKDE
+570 K
-580 VDSAIEEIA
+580 IEEPKV
-589 EVMGEEKPQTESE
+589 EETKPTEEKPKKKRGRPRKEVAAEPAEVGPKKKRGRPRKVDSQETTQT
-602 ENVVNDEKVEKPQE
+602 
-616 ENNSD
+616 
-621 DLSDSTDGA
+621 T
-630 TTDAIISGD
+630 
-639 VPNSETVS
+639 
-647 EILAEEEANA
+647 
-657 NKDID
+657 
-662 SEEKTTD
+662 
-669 NNQTENET
+669 
-677 NGEVL
+677 
-682 GVVDDSIMEQPA
+682 
-694 SEEAPKRKRGRP
+694 PKRKRGRP
-706 RKEKVEQASEEQPK
+706 RKEET
-720 RKRGRPRKTEAKEP
+720 TEA
-734 EVTSAPKKR
+734 PKTTTVAKK
-743 GRPPKAKTEKTES
+743 PATKKSNTKSPSKAKTT
-756 SSKNSSTKKTPKT
+756 TKKTSPKST
-769 TITKQDEG
+769 TTQSKP
-777 DTAKKRGRPKKIDTQ
+777 TAKRKK
-792 ESEVKQQPKKR
+792 K
-803 GRPKKV
+803 KKV
-809 AEDAKPAQTQAK
+809 VEEAPAVQPT
-821 KRGRPKKAVDEKEN
+821 V
-835 TQTKPQAKK
+835 KK
-844 RGRPRKDT
+844 RGRPRKD
-852 PATMDSSFVN
+852 ASMDSSFVN

-892 DEQENVNHEQ
+892 QEQATVNHEQ
-902 DDIMNAVESL
+902 DDILNAVESL

-934 IEDLIA
+934 IEDLIK

-945 SATDDD
+945 SASDDN